1 MELQLLG
8 PVKAWQGET
17 ELDLGSAHR
26 RTVLATLAMSP
37 NRTVSREEL
46 IDAVWGEAPPQSAQG
61 SIYTYVS
68 GLRRALEPGRAKG
81 EGPQLLASIGSGYSL
96 RLDDSA
102 IDVHRFEALRELA
115 QRKQS
120 AGDARGARETL
131 DEALALWHGVPLSGL
146 PGPFAAA
153 QRARLA
159 EVRLATIERRAEIVL
174 ESGGPAVS
182 GGSRGARPPA
192 GAWGSAPEEP
202 AELVAELTALTR
214 EHPFRE
220 TLRGLL
226 MRALVQAG
234 RRTEAIAVYA
244 DVRDRLVE
252 ASGTEPGPALR
263 RLHEQLL
270 EKPAPKPPPPARVPR
285 IPAAAL
291 PERAD
296 PFVGRE
302 AELALLR
309 EAVADLGAGTGRSLW
324 FEGEPG
330 SGRTALLA
338 EVLTMA
344 PDCTPAFAAADA
356 LDQRFA
362 LRPLLDALGVHPR
375 AADER
380 RASLASRLAE
390 QSGEDA
396 IDGMLGLVRELCAE
410 APLVL
415 AVDDLQWADDTTLR
429 VWRYLS
435 RETRELP
442 LLLVGACRPVP
453 RPAALEDLRAELD
466 NDDITVLTLPPL
478 ADSAA
483 RELAT
488 ELVGAPPGPGL
499 QLLVSYA
506 AGNPRY
512 VREVVET
519 LLAQSMIVLDGVHAH
534 LDGNSCQSIPA
545 PLGSRITLYLSFLSS
560 GARDTLRW
568 AALLGREFSL
578 ADIAVATERPPTALV
593 GAVDEAITSG
603 VLVESGDR
611 LAFRHPLLRRVLYE
625 KTPAAMRVA
634 LHRQLAEAFAAAGS
648 PAERVAEQLAAA
660 PAQVD
665 PWVTGW
671 LLEHIGAVATGT
683 PRIAVDLLR
692 HAVTQGTLPPDAR
705 ETLTATLARLL
716 FWLGREPEAEA
727 RSVVARTA
735 DSRRAA
741 EMRWIL
747 AYIYYRRG
755 DFAEATAELKRTLDD
770 DAVPEMWRGRHES
783 LLATLERLG
792 EDTVLAPAGLHPLDD
807 AALSVP
813 AIDSLDEAAEPLDAA
828 RRIAATRAVPGEM
841 HLAGAVHYYWL
852 GRWPAALEELDAVI
866 RDGAE
871 TASYVLRSPGSAL
884 LVHGVGA
891 LIAGHRGEV
900 DQARAHLD
908 AAGRQQ
914 WPPGLEPDGGDFL
927 LAAQAL
933 LAEQDGRPEAALAA
947 LLPLLEENYPP
958 AARHQWLPDLVR
970 LAGHLGDQ
978 PRAQQALRLL
988 DFDGDIP
995 PAHAAAAAHCRGLVA
1010 GDPEPVLTAAGHYRA
1025 AGRLL
1030 KQAKAT
1036 EDAAILLAEAGRLD
1050 EARSAFRVALTAYT
1064 GMGAVWDVR
1073 RAEARMQPFG
1083 IRRAQAVRAQA
1094 VRSRAVAGERAG
1106 VGSAPGHTS

>member
-1 MELQLLG
+1 MSAADGSAPRLQLLG
-8 PVKAWQGET
+8 PLKAWQGET

-26 RTVLATLAMSP
+26 RTVLAALAMHP

-46 IDAVWGEAPPQSAQG
+46 IDAVWGDAPPQSAQG

-96 RLDDSA
+96 RLPAEA
-102 IDVHRFEALRELA
+102 IDVHRFEARREQA
-115 QRKQS
+115 QRRHA
-120 AGDARGARETL
+120 AGDLRGAREAF
-131 DEALALWHGVPLSGL
+131 DDALALWHGVPLSGL

-153 QRARLA
+153 QRARLT
-159 EVRLATIERRAEIVL
+159 EVRLATIERRAEVVL
-174 ESGGPAVS
+174 DSGGHT
-182 GGSRGARPPA
+182 
-192 GAWGSAPEEP
+192 
-202 AELVAELTALTR
+202 ELVAELTALTR

-226 MRALVQAG
+226 MRALVRAG

-252 ASGTEPGPALR
+252 SAGTEPGPALR
-263 RLHEQLL
+263 RLHDELL
-270 EKPAPKPPPPARVPR
+270 AAPAAEPKPPPVAVVPR
-285 IPAAAL
+285 VPAAAL
-291 PERAD
+291 PERTEI
-296 PFVGRE
+296 FVGRE
-302 AELALLR
+302 AELDRLH
-309 EAVADLGAGTGRSLW
+309 EAVADLGAGVGRSVWL
-324 FEGEPG
+324 EGEPG

-338 EVLTMA
+338 EVLA
-344 PDCTPAFAAADA
+344 AARDFGPAFAAADA

-375 AADER
+375 ATDAR
-380 RASLASRLAE
+380 RAALATRLAE
-390 QSGEDA
+390 QPGEDA
-396 IDGMLGLVRELCAE
+396 VDDVLALVRELCAE

-415 AVDDLQWADDTTLR
+415 VVDDLQWADDATLH

-435 RETRELP
+435 RETRQLP

-453 RPAALEDLRAELD
+453 RPAALEDLLD

-478 ADSAA
+478 AEDAT

-488 ELVGAPPGPGL
+488 ELAGAPPGPGL

-512 VREVVET
+512 VREIVET
-519 LLAQSMIVLDGVHAH
+519 LLAQSVIVLDGVHAH
-534 LDGNSCQSIPA
+534 LDGHSSLPIPS
-545 PLGSRITLYLSFLSS
+545 PLASRITLYLNFLSS
-560 GARDTLRW
+560 GTRDTLRW

-611 LAFRHPLLRRVLYE
+611 LAFRHPLVRRVLYE

-634 LHRQLAEAFAAAGS
+634 LHRQLAEAFAAAGA

-660 PAQVD
+660 PAPVD

-683 PRIAVDLLR
+683 PRVAVDLLR

-727 RSVVARTA
+727 RSVVARTS

-747 AYIYYRRG
+747 AYVYYRRG
-755 DFAEATAELKRTLDD
+755 DFSEATAELKRTLDD
-770 DAVPEMWRGRHES
+770 ADVPEMWRGRHEA
-783 LLATLERLG
+783 LLATLEKLG
-792 EDTVLAPAGLHPLDD
+792 EETALAPAGLHPLDD
-807 AALSVP
+807 AALTVP
-813 AIDSLDEAAEPLDAA
+813 KLDSLDDAAEPLDAA

-852 GRWPAALEELDAVI
+852 GRWPEALAELDAVI

-891 LIAGHRGEV
+891 LIAGHRGEPG
-900 DQARAHLD
+900 QARTHLD
-908 AAGRQQ
+908 AADRRQ

-927 LAAQAL
+927 LAARAL
-933 LAEQDGRPEAALAA
+933 LAEQEGRPEAALAA
-947 LLPLLEENYPP
+947 LSPLLAENHPP

-970 LAGHLGDQ
+970 LALSLGDR
-978 PRAQQALRLL
+978 PRVQEALRLL
-988 DFDGDIP
+988 EPEGEVP
-995 PAHAAAAAHCRGLVA
+995 PAHAAAAAHCRGLA
-1010 GDPEPVLTAAGHYRA
+1010 TGDPQPVLTAAGHYRT

-1030 KQAKAT
+1030 KHAKAT
-1036 EDAAILLAEAGRLD
+1036 EDAAILLAESGELA
-1050 EARSAFRVALTAYT
+1050 EARTAFRGALTAYT
-1064 GMGAVWDVR
+1064 TMGAVWDVR
-1073 RAEARMQPFG
+1073 RAETRMGPFG
-1083 IRRAQAVRAQA
+1083 IRRAPSARPQATV
-1094 VRSRAVAGERAG
+1094 GE
-1106 VGSAPGHTS
+1106 

>member
-1 MELQLLG
+1 MLG

-26 RTVLATLAMSP
+26 RTVLAVLAMNPS
-37 NRTVSREEL
+37 RTVSREEL

-96 RLDDSA
+96 RLDAGA
-102 IDVHRFEALRELA
+102 IDVHRFETLRELA

-120 AGDARGARETL
+120 GGDPRGAREVL
-131 DEALALWHGVPLSGL
+131 DEALDLWHGVPLSGL

-159 EVRLATIERRAEIVL
+159 EVRLATIERRAELVL
-174 ESGGPAVS
+174 ESGGH
-182 GGSRGARPPA
+182 
-192 GAWGSAPEEP
+192 
-202 AELVAELTALTR
+202 AELIAELTALTR

-226 MRALVQAG
+226 MRALARSD
-234 RRTEAIAVYA
+234 RRTEAIAVYT

-252 ASGTEPGPALR
+252 SSGTEPGPALR
-263 RLHEQLL
+263 RLHDELR
-270 EKPAPKPPPPARVPR
+270 EKPAPKPPPAVHVPR
-285 IPAAAL
+285 SPVTTM

-296 PFVGRE
+296 VFFGRE
-302 AELALLR
+302 AELARLC
-309 EAVADLGAGTGRSLW
+309 EAVAELGAGTGRSLW
-324 FEGEPG
+324 LEGEPG

-338 EVLTMA
+338 ELLAMA
-344 PDCTPAFAAADA
+344 QDFRPAFAAADA

-380 RASLASRLAE
+380 RANLAARLAE
-390 QSGEDA
+390 RSGD
-396 IDGMLGLVRELCAE
+396 DPVDSLLGLVRELCAE

-415 AVDDLQWADDTTLR
+415 VVDDLHWADDTTLR

-453 RPAALEDLRAELD
+453 RPAALDDLRAELD
-466 NDDITVLTLPPL
+466 NDVTTVLALPPL
-478 ADSAA
+478 ADADTH
-483 RELAT
+483 ELAT

-499 QLLVSYA
+499 RTLVSHGS
-506 AGNPRY
+506 GNPRY
-512 VREVVET
+512 VREIIES
-519 LLAQSMIVLDGVHAH
+519 LLAQSLIVLDGVHAH
-534 LDGNSCQSIPA
+534 LDGNPYQTIPV

-560 GARDTLRW
+560 GTRDTLRW

-578 ADIAVATERPPTALV
+578 SDIAVATERPPTALV

-603 VLVESGDR
+603 VLVESGTR

-634 LHRQLAEAFAAAGS
+634 LHRQLAEAFAAARA
-648 PAERVAEQLAAA
+648 PADRVAEQLAAA
-660 PAQVD
+660 PPQVD
-665 PWVTGW
+665 PWVTTW
-671 LLEHIGAVATGT
+671 LLDNIGAVATET
-683 PRIAVDLLR
+683 PRVAVDLLR

-727 RSVVARTA
+727 RSVVARTS
-735 DSRRAA
+735 DSKRAA

-747 AYIYYRRG
+747 AYVYYRRG

-770 DAVPEMWRGRHES
+770 ADVPEMWRGRHES

-792 EDTVLAPAGLHPLDD
+792 EETALAPAGLHPLDD

-813 AIDSLDEAAEPLDAA
+813 TLDSLDEAAEPLAAA

-852 GRWPAALEELDAVI
+852 GRWSEALSELDAVI

-891 LIAGHRGEV
+891 LIAGHRGEPV
-900 DQARAHLD
+900 QARTHVD

-927 LAAQAL
+927 LAARAL

-970 LAGHLGDQ
+970 LSLWLGESGLAH
-978 PRAQQALRLL
+978 RAVGLL
-988 DFDGDIP
+988 TPEGEVP
-995 PAHAAAAAHCRGLVA
+995 PAHAAAAAHCRGLVT
-1010 GDPEPVLTAAGHYRA
+1010 GDPEPVLTAVTHYRA

-1036 EDAAILLAEAGRLD
+1036 EDAAILLAESGRLD
-1050 EARSAFRVALTAYT
+1050 DARIAFRAALAKYTA
-1064 GMGAVWDVR
+1064 MGAAWDMR
-1073 RAEARMQPFG
+1073 RAEGRMQPFG
-1083 IRRAQAVRAQA
+1083 IRRAGS
-1094 VRSRAVAGERAG
+1094 VRSRAVAGE
-1106 VGSAPGHTS
+1106 

>member
-1 MELQLLG
+1 
-8 PVKAWQGET
+8 
-17 ELDLGSAHR
+17 
-26 RTVLATLAMSP
+26 
-37 NRTVSREEL
+37 
-46 IDAVWGEAPPQSAQG
+46 
-61 SIYTYVS
+61 
-68 GLRRALEPGRAKG
+68 
-81 EGPQLLASIGSGYSL
+81 
-96 RLDDSA
+96 
-102 IDVHRFEALRELA
+102 
-115 QRKQS
+115 
-120 AGDARGARETL
+120 
-131 DEALALWHGVPLSGL
+131 VPLSGL

-153 QRARLA
+153 QRARLG

-174 ESGGPAVS
+174 ESGGHH
-182 GGSRGARPPA
+182 
-192 GAWGSAPEEP
+192 
-202 AELVAELTALTR
+202 ELVAELTALTR

-226 MRALVQAG
+226 MRALARAD
-234 RRTEAIAVYA
+234 RRTEAIAVYT
-244 DVRDRLVE
+244 DVRDKLVE
-252 ASGTEPGPALR
+252 SSGTEPGPVLR
-263 RLHEQLL
+263 RLYEQLL
-270 EKPAPKPPPPARVPR
+270 EKPAEPPAPKRAAPARVTRFPV
-285 IPAAAL
+285 ASL
-291 PERAD
+291 PERTD
-296 PFVGRE
+296 VFVGRD

-309 EAVADLGAGTGRSLW
+309 GAVAGLADGTGRSLW
-324 FEGEPG
+324 LEGEPG

-338 EVLTMA
+338 EVLA
-344 PDCTPAFAAADA
+344 AAQDSDVKPAFAVADA

-375 AADER
+375 ATDER
-380 RASLASRLAE
+380 RSDLAVRLTE
-390 QSGEDA
+390 QPGEDPV
-396 IDGMLGLVRELCAE
+396 DGLLGLVRELCAE
-410 APLVL
+410 GPLML

-453 RPAALEDLRAELD
+453 RLSALDDLRGELD
-466 NDDITVLTLPPL
+466 ADGTTVLALPPL
-478 ADSAA
+478 AESAV

-488 ELVGAPPGPGL
+488 ELVGAPPGPSL
-499 QLLVSYA
+499 QQLVSHA

-519 LLAQSMIVLDGVHAH
+519 LLAQSVIVLDGVHAH
-534 LDGNSCQSIPA
+534 LDGNSRQNIPS

-560 GARDTLRW
+560 GTRDTLRW

-578 ADIAVATERPPTALV
+578 SDIAVATERTPTSLV

-611 LAFRHPLLRRVLYE
+611 VAFRHPLLRRVLYE

-634 LHRQLAEAFAAAGS
+634 LHRQLAEAFATAGA
-648 PAERVAEQLAAA
+648 PADRVAEQLAAA

-665 PWVTGW
+665 PWVVTW
-671 LLEHIGAVATGT
+671 LLENIGTVATET

-692 HAVTQGTLPPDAR
+692 HAVSQGALQPEAR

-727 RSVVARTA
+727 RSVVARTS

-755 DFAEATAELKRTLDD
+755 DFAEATAEVKRTLDD
-770 DAVPEMWRGRHES
+770 VDVPEMWRGRHES
-783 LLATLERLG
+783 LLTTLERLG
-792 EDTVLAPAGLHPLDD
+792 DDPGAVLVPAGLHPLDD

-813 AIDSLDEAAEPLDAA
+813 NLNSLDEAAEPLDAA
-828 RRIAATRAVPGEM
+828 RRLAATRAVPGEM

-852 GRWPAALEELDAVI
+852 GRWPAALAELDAVI

-891 LIAGHRGEV
+891 LIAGHRGEPE
-900 DQARAHLD
+900 QARTHLD

-914 WPPGLEPDGGDFL
+914 WPKGLEPDGGDFL
-927 LAAQAL
+927 LAAQSL

-970 LAGHLGDQ
+970 LAGRLGDQ
-978 PRAQQALRLL
+978 QRAHQALRLL
-988 DFDGDIP
+988 EPEDDVP
-995 PAHAAAAAHCRGLVA
+995 PAQAAAAAHCRGLVT
-1010 GDPEPVLTAAGHYRA
+1010 GDPEPVLAAAEHYRA

-1036 EDAAILLAEAGRLD
+1036 EDAAILLAESDRLD
-1050 EARSAFRVALTAYT
+1050 DARAAFRVALTAYAA
-1064 GMGAVWDVR
+1064 MGAVWDVR
-1073 RAEARMQPFG
+1073 RAESRMQPFG
-1083 IRRAQAVRAQA
+1083 IRRANP
-1094 VRSRAVAGERAG
+1094 VRSRAAGE
-1106 VGSAPGHTS
+1106 

>member
-1 MELQLLG
+1 MSAADGSAPRLQLLG
-8 PVKAWQGET
+8 PLKAWQGDT

-26 RTVLATLAMSP
+26 RTVLAALAMYP

-68 GLRRALEPGRAKG
+68 GLRRALEPGRVKG

-96 RLDDSA
+96 RLDAEA
-102 IDVHRFEALRELA
+102 IDVHRFEALREQA
-115 QRKQS
+115 QRRHA
-120 AGDARGARETL
+120 AGDLRGAREAF
-131 DEALALWHGVPLSGL
+131 DEALGLWHGVPLSGL

-153 QRARLA
+153 QRARLT
-159 EVRLATIERRAEIVL
+159 EVRLATTERRAEVVL
-174 ESGGPAVS
+174 ESGGHT
-182 GGSRGARPPA
+182 
-192 GAWGSAPEEP
+192 
-202 AELVAELTALTR
+202 ELVAELTALTR

-226 MRALVQAG
+226 MRALVRAG

-252 ASGTEPGPALR
+252 SSGTEPGPALR
-263 RLHEQLL
+263 RLHDELL
-270 EKPAPKPPPPARVPR
+270 EKPAAAPQPKPPPSRPARM
-285 IPAAAL
+285 PAAAL
-291 PERAD
+291 PERAEI
-296 PFVGRE
+296 FAGRA
-302 AELALLR
+302 AELDRLH
-309 EAVADLGAGTGRSLW
+309 EAVVGLGAGVGRSVWLD
-324 FEGEPG
+324 GEPG

-338 EVLTMA
+338 ELLA
-344 PDCTPAFAAADA
+344 AARDFHPAFAAADA
-356 LDQRFA
+356 LDQRFS

-375 AADER
+375 ATDER
-380 RASLASRLAE
+380 RAALAARLTG
-390 QSGEDA
+390 QSGEDPV
-396 IDGMLGLVRELCAE
+396 DDVLGLVRELCAE

-415 AVDDLQWADDTTLR
+415 VVDDLQWADDTTLR
-429 VWRYLS
+429 AWRYLS
-435 RETRELP
+435 RETRQLP

-453 RPAALEDLRAELD
+453 RPAALDDLRAELD
-466 NDDITVLTLPPL
+466 NDDTTVLVLPPL
-478 ADSAA
+478 TEDAT

-488 ELVGAPPGPGL
+488 ELAGAPPGPGL

-512 VREVVET
+512 VREIVET
-519 LLAQSMIVLDGVHAH
+519 LLVQSMIVLDGVHAH
-534 LDGNSCQSIPA
+534 LDGNASQTIPP
-545 PLGSRITLYLSFLSS
+545 PLGSRITLYLNFLSS
-560 GARDTLRW
+560 GTRDTLRW
-568 AALLGREFSL
+568 AALLGPEFSL

-611 LAFRHPLLRRVLYE
+611 LAFRHPLVRRVLYE

-634 LHRQLAEAFAAAGS
+634 LHRQLAEAFAAAGA

-671 LLEHIGAVATGT
+671 LLEHIGTVATET
-683 PRIAVDLLR
+683 PRVAVDLLR

-727 RSVVARTA
+727 RSVVARTS

-747 AYIYYRRG
+747 AYVYYRRG

-770 DAVPEMWRGRHES
+770 TDVPEMWRGRHEA
-783 LLATLERLG
+783 LLATLEKLG
-792 EDTVLAPAGLHPLDD
+792 DETALAPAGLHPLDD
-807 AALSVP
+807 AALTVP
-813 AIDSLDEAAEPLDAA
+813 NLDSLDDAAEPLDAA

-852 GRWPAALEELDAVI
+852 GRWPAALAELDAVI

-891 LIAGHRGEV
+891 LIAGHRAEPG
-900 DQARAHLD
+900 QARTHLD
-908 AAGRQQ
+908 AADRRE

-927 LAAQAL
+927 LAARAL
-933 LAEQDGRPEAALAA
+933 LAEQEGRPEAALTA
-947 LLPLLEENYPP
+947 LLPLLEDNHPP
-958 AARHQWLPDLVR
+958 AARYQWLPDLVR
-970 LAGHLGDQ
+970 LALSLGDRRRVQ
-978 PRAQQALRLL
+978 EALRLL
-988 DFDGDIP
+988 EPEGEVP
-995 PAHAAAAAHCRGLVA
+995 PAHAAAAAHCRGLAA
-1010 GDPEPVLTAAGHYRA
+1010 GDPGPVLTAAGHYRV

-1030 KQAKAT
+1030 KHAKAT
-1036 EDAAILLAEAGRLD
+1036 EDAAILLAESGELT
-1050 EARSAFRVALTAYT
+1050 EARTAFRAALTAYT
-1064 GMGAVWDVR
+1064 EMGAVWDVR
-1073 RAEARMQPFG
+1073 RAEARMGPFG
-1083 IRRAQAVRAQA
+1083 IRRAPAA
-1094 VRSRAVAGERAG
+1094 RSRATAGQ
-1106 VGSAPGHTS
+1106 

>member
-1 MELQLLG
+1 MSAADGSALRLQLLG
-8 PVKAWQGET
+8 PLKAWQGEA

-26 RTVLATLAMSP
+26 RTVLAALAMHP
-37 NRTVSREEL
+37 DRTVSREEL
-46 IDAVWGEAPPQSAQG
+46 IDAVWGETPPQSAQG

-96 RLDDSA
+96 RLPAEA
-102 IDVHRFEALRELA
+102 IDVHRFEALREQA
-115 QRKQS
+115 QRRHA
-120 AGDARGARETL
+120 AGDLRGAREAF

-153 QRARLA
+153 QRARLT
-159 EVRLATIERRAEIVL
+159 ELRLATIERRAEVLL
-174 ESGGPAVS
+174 ESGGHT
-182 GGSRGARPPA
+182 
-192 GAWGSAPEEP
+192 
-202 AELVAELTALTR
+202 ELVAELTALTR

-226 MRALVQAG
+226 MRALVRAG

-252 ASGTEPGPALR
+252 SSGTEPGPALR
-263 RLHEQLL
+263 RLHDELL
-270 EKPAPKPPPPARVPR
+270 EKPAPAPEPTPVAAVSRM
-285 IPAAAL
+285 PAASL
-291 PERAD
+291 PERAEI
-296 PFVGRE
+296 FVGRE
-302 AELALLR
+302 AELDRLH
-309 EAVADLGAGTGRSLW
+309 EAVVELGAGAGRSVWL
-324 FEGEPG
+324 EGEPG

-338 EVLTMA
+338 EVLA
-344 PDCTPAFAAADA
+344 AAQDFHPAFAAADA

-375 AADER
+375 ATDPR
-380 RASLASRLAE
+380 RAALAARLAG
-390 QSGEDA
+390 QPGEDPV
-396 IDGMLGLVRELCAE
+396 DDVLGLVRELCAE

-415 AVDDLQWADDTTLR
+415 VLDDLQWADDTTLR

-435 RETRELP
+435 RETRQLP

-453 RPAALEDLRAELD
+453 RPAALDDLLD
-466 NDDITVLTLPPL
+466 NDDIAVLTLPPL
-478 ADSAA
+478 TEEATH
-483 RELAT
+483 ELAT
-488 ELVGAPPGPGL
+488 ELAGAPPGPGL
-499 QLLVSYA
+499 QRLVSYA

-512 VREVVET
+512 VREIVET
-519 LLAQSMIVLDGVHAH
+519 LLEQSMIVLDGVHAH
-534 LDGNSCQSIPA
+534 LDGNSCQTIPP
-545 PLGSRITLYLSFLSS
+545 PLGSRTTAYLSFLSS
-560 GARDTLRW
+560 GTRDTLRW
-568 AALLGREFSL
+568 AALLGHEFSP

-611 LAFRHPLLRRVLYE
+611 LAFRHPLVRRVLYE

-634 LHRQLAEAFAAAGS
+634 LHRQLAEAFAAAGA

-671 LLEHIGAVATGT
+671 LLEHIGTVATET
-683 PRIAVDLLR
+683 PRVAVDLLR

-727 RSVVARTA
+727 RSVVARTS

-747 AYIYYRRG
+747 AYVYYRRG
-755 DFAEATAELKRTLDD
+755 DFSEATAELKRTLDD
-770 DAVPEMWRGRHES
+770 TDVPEMWRGRHEA
-783 LLATLERLG
+783 LLATLEKLG
-792 EDTVLAPAGLHPLDD
+792 EATALAPAGLHPLDD
-807 AALSVP
+807 AALAVP
-813 AIDSLDEAAEPLDAA
+813 NLDSLDDAAEPLDAA

-852 GRWPAALEELDAVI
+852 GRWPAALAELDAVI

-891 LIAGHRGEV
+891 LIAGHRGEPGQV
-900 DQARAHLD
+900 RTHLN
-908 AAGRQQ
+908 AADRRQ

-927 LAAQAL
+927 LAARAL
-933 LAEQDGRPEAALAA
+933 LAEQEGRPEAALTA
-947 LLPLLEENYPP
+947 LLPLLEDHYPP
-958 AARHQWLPDLVR
+958 AARYQWLPDLIRLALLLGDRPRVQEAVR
-970 LAGHLGDQ
+970 LLEPEGE
-978 PRAQQALRLL
+978 
-988 DFDGDIP
+988 IP
-995 PAHAAAAAHCRGLVA
+995 PAHAAAAAHCRGLAA
-1010 GDPEPVLTAAGHYRA
+1010 GDPRPVLTAAGHYRA

-1036 EDAAILLAEAGRLD
+1036 EDAAILLAESGELA
-1050 EARSAFRVALTAYT
+1050 EARTAFRGALTAYT
-1064 GMGAVWDVR
+1064 EMGAAWDVR
-1073 RAEARMQPFG
+1073 RTEARMGPFG
-1083 IRRAQAVRAQA
+1083 IRRAPAA
-1094 VRSRAVAGERAG
+1094 RSRAAAE
-1106 VGSAPGHTS
+1106 S

>member
-1 MELQLLG
+1 MSAADGSAPRLQLLG
-8 PVKAWQGET
+8 PVKAWQGES
-17 ELDLGSAHR
+17 ELELGSAHR
-26 RTVLATLAMSP
+26 RTVLAALAMHP
-37 NRTVSREEL
+37 DRTVSREEL

-61 SIYTYVS
+61 SIYTYIS

-96 RLDDSA
+96 RLAAEA
-102 IDVHRFEALRELA
+102 IDVHRFEALREQA
-115 QRKQS
+115 QRRQS
-120 AGDARGARETL
+120 AGDLRGARETL
-131 DEALALWHGVPLSGL
+131 DEALDLWHGVPLSGL

-159 EVRLATIERRAEIVL
+159 EVRLATIERRAEVVL
-174 ESGGPAVS
+174 ESGGHT
-182 GGSRGARPPA
+182 
-192 GAWGSAPEEP
+192 
-202 AELVAELTALTR
+202 ELVAELTALTR

-226 MRALVQAG
+226 MRALVQAD

-252 ASGTEPGPALR
+252 SSGTEPGPALR
-263 RLHEQLL
+263 RLYEQLR
-270 EKPAPKPPPPARVPR
+270 EKRAPEPVPPSPARVTR
-285 IPAAAL
+285 FPATSP

-302 AELALLR
+302 TELARLR
-309 EAVADLGAGTGRSLW
+309 EAVDDLGAGSGRSLW
-324 FEGEPG
+324 LEGEPG

-338 EVLTMA
+338 EVLAMA
-344 PDCTPAFAAADA
+344 QDLNPAFADADA

-375 AADER
+375 ATDER
-380 RASLASRLAE
+380 RAGLAARLAE
-390 QSGEDA
+390 RPGEDPV
-396 IDGMLGLVRELCAE
+396 DGVLGLVRELCAE

-415 AVDDLQWADDTTLR
+415 AVDDLQWADDATLR

-435 RETRELP
+435 RETRQLP
-442 LLLVGACRPVP
+442 LLLIGASRPVP
-453 RPAALEDLRAELD
+453 RPAALDDLRAEID
-466 NDDITVLTLPPL
+466 NDDIRVLALPPL
-478 ADSAA
+478 AETAA
-483 RELAT
+483 CELAT
-488 ELVGAPPGPGL
+488 ELVGAPPGPSL
-499 QLLVSYA
+499 RLLVSYA

-512 VREVVET
+512 VGEIVEA
-519 LLAQSMIVLDGVHAH
+519 LLARSMIVLDGVHAH
-534 LDGNSCQSIPA
+534 LDGNACEAIPG
-545 PLGSRITLYLSFLSS
+545 PLASRITLYLSFLSV

-578 ADIAVATERPPTALV
+578 SDLAVATERPPTALV
-593 GAVDEAITSG
+593 GTVDEAITSG

-611 LAFRHPLLRRVLYE
+611 LAFRHPVLRRVLYE

-634 LHRQLAEAFAAAGS
+634 LHRQLAEAFVAAGA
-648 PAERVAEQLAAA
+648 PADRVAEQLAAA

-665 PWVTGW
+665 PWVTAW
-671 LLEHIGAVATGT
+671 LLEHIGAVATET
-683 PRIAVDLLR
+683 PRVAVDLLR

-705 ETLTATLARLL
+705 ESLTATLARLL

-727 RSVVARTA
+727 RSVVARTS

-770 DAVPEMWRGRHES
+770 ADVPEMWRGRHES

-792 EDTVLAPAGLHPLDD
+792 EKTVLVPAGLHPLAD

-813 AIDSLDEAAEPLDAA
+813 NLDSLDEAAGPLDAA

-852 GRWPAALEELDAVI
+852 GRWPEALAELDAVI

-891 LIAGHRGEV
+891 LIAGHRGEPAL
-900 DQARAHLD
+900 ARTHVD

-927 LAAQAL
+927 LAARAL

-947 LLPLLEENYPP
+947 LLPLLEENHPP

-970 LAGHLGDQ
+970 LAGRLGERQ
-978 PRAQQALRLL
+978 LAHQALRLL
-988 DFDGDIP
+988 EPEGDVP
-995 PAHAAAAAHCRGLVA
+995 PAHAAAAAHCRGLVT
-1010 GDPEPVLTAAGHYRA
+1010 GDPGPVLTAAGHYRT

-1036 EDAAILLAEAGRLD
+1036 EDAAILLAESGELT
-1050 EARSAFRVALTAYT
+1050 EARTAFRAALTAYT

-1073 RAEARMQPFG
+1073 RAEARMRPFG
-1083 IRRAQAVRAQA
+1083 IRRANP
-1094 VRSRAVAGERAG
+1094 VRSRATAGE
-1106 VGSAPGHTS
+1106 

>member
-1 MELQLLG
+1 MSAADGSAPRLRLLG
-8 PVKAWQGET
+8 PMKAWQGET
-17 ELDLGSAHR
+17 ELELGSAHR
-26 RTVLATLAMSP
+26 RTVLAALAMTP

-61 SIYTYVS
+61 SIYTYIS

-96 RLDDSA
+96 CLDAEA
-102 IDVHRFEALRELA
+102 IDVHRFESLREQA
-115 QRKQS
+115 QREQA
-120 AGDARGARETL
+120 AGDLRGARATL
-131 DEALALWHGVPLSGL
+131 DTALGLWHGVPLSGL

-153 QRARLA
+153 QRARLT
-159 EVRLATIERRAEIVL
+159 EVRLATIERRAEVVL
-174 ESGGPAVS
+174 ESGGH
-182 GGSRGARPPA
+182 
-192 GAWGSAPEEP
+192 

-252 ASGTEPGPALR
+252 SSGTEPGPQLR
-263 RLHEQLL
+263 RLYDELR
-270 EKPAPKPPPPARVPR
+270 ERPAPAPEPPPFPRRARVP
-285 IPAAAL
+285 AATL
-291 PERAD
+291 PEQAEI
-296 PFVGRE
+296 FVGRE
-302 AELALLR
+302 AEVARLR
-309 EAVADLGAGTGRSLW
+309 EAVAGLEAGVGRSVWL
-324 FEGEPG
+324 EGEPG
-330 SGRTALLA
+330 IGRTALLA
-338 EVLTMA
+338 EVLAMTQ
-344 PDCTPAFAAADA
+344 DLKPAFAAADA

-362 LRPLLDALGVHPR
+362 LRPLLDALGVHPD

-380 RASLASRLAE
+380 RAALATRLAG
-390 QSGEDA
+390 QPGEDPV
-396 IDGMLGLVRELCAE
+396 DGVLGLVRELCAE

-415 AVDDLQWADDTTLR
+415 VVDDLQWADDTTLR

-435 RETRELP
+435 RETRQLP

-453 RPAALEDLRAELD
+453 RPAALDDLRAEPD
-466 NDDITVLTLPPL
+466 NDDIAVVSLPPL
-478 ADSAA
+478 TEAAA
-483 RELAT
+483 RKLAT

-499 QLLVSYA
+499 QTQVSHA

-512 VREVVET
+512 VREIVQS
-519 LLAQSMIVLDGVHAH
+519 LLAQSSIVLDGVHAH
-534 LDGNSCQSIPA
+534 LDGNAGQAIQPA
-545 PLGSRITLYLSFLSS
+545 LGSRITLYLSFLSS
-560 GARDTLRW
+560 GTRDTLRW
-568 AALLGREFSL
+568 AALLGQEFSL
-578 ADIAVATERPPTALV
+578 ADIAVATERSPTALV

-603 VLVESGDR
+603 MLVESGDR
-611 LAFRHPLLRRVLYE
+611 LAFRHPLVRRVLYE

-634 LHRQLAEAFAAAGS
+634 LHRQLAEAFAAAGA

-665 PWVTGW
+665 PWVTAW
-671 LLEHIGAVATGT
+671 LLEHIGTVATGT
-683 PRIAVDLLR
+683 PRVAVDLLR

-747 AYIYYRRG
+747 AYVYYRRG
-755 DFAEATAELKRTLDD
+755 DFSEATAELKRTLDD
-770 DAVPEMWRGRHES
+770 ADVPEMWRGRHEA

-813 AIDSLDEAAEPLDAA
+813 NLDSLDEAAEPLDAA

-852 GRWPAALEELDAVI
+852 GRWPEALAELDAVI
-866 RDGAE
+866 RDGAD
-871 TASYVLRSPGSAL
+871 TASYVLRSLGSTL

-891 LIAGHRGEV
+891 LIAGHRGEPV
-900 DQARAHLD
+900 LARTHLD
-908 AAGRQQ
+908 TADRQQ

-927 LAAQAL
+927 LAARAL
-933 LAEQDGRPEAALAA
+933 LAEQEGRPEAALAA
-947 LLPLLEENYPP
+947 LLPLLEDDYPP

-970 LAGHLGDQ
+970 IAGRLDDHQ
-978 PRAQQALRLL
+978 RAHQALRLL
-988 DFDGDIP
+988 EPEGDVP
-995 PAHAAAAAHCRGLVA
+995 PAHAAAAAHCRGLVT

-1050 EARSAFRVALTAYT
+1050 DARMAFRGAMTAYT
-1064 GMGAVWDVR
+1064 GMGAVWDVH
-1073 RAEARMQPFG
+1073 RAELRMQPFG
-1083 IRRAQAVRAQA
+1083 IRRANPARPRAA
-1094 VRSRAVAGERAG
+1094 AAD
-1106 VGSAPGHTS
+1106 

>member
-1 MELQLLG
+1 MRLQLLG
-8 PVKAWQGET
+8 PLKAWQGDT

-26 RTVLATLAMSP
+26 RTVLAALAMHP

-46 IDAVWGEAPPQSAQG
+46 IDAVWGDAPPQSAQG

-81 EGPQLLASIGSGYSL
+81 EGSQLLASIGSGYSL
-96 RLDDSA
+96 RLDAEA
-102 IDVHRFEALRELA
+102 IDVHRFEALREQA
-115 QRKQS
+115 QRRHA
-120 AGDARGARETL
+120 AGDLRGAREVF
-131 DEALALWHGVPLSGL
+131 DEALGLWQGVPLSGL

-153 QRARLA
+153 QRARLT
-159 EVRLATIERRAEIVL
+159 ELRLATTERRAEVVL
-174 ESGGPAVS
+174 ESGGHT
-182 GGSRGARPPA
+182 
-192 GAWGSAPEEP
+192 
-202 AELVAELTALTR
+202 ELVAELTALTR

-226 MRALVQAG
+226 MRALVRAG

-252 ASGTEPGPALR
+252 SSGTEPGSALR
-263 RLHEQLL
+263 RLYDELL
-270 EKPAPKPPPPARVPR
+270 EKPAAAPEPKPPAPRPARV
-285 IPAAAL
+285 PAAAL
-291 PERAD
+291 PERAEI
-296 PFVGRE
+296 FVGRE
-302 AELALLR
+302 AELDRLH
-309 EAVADLGAGTGRSLW
+309 EAVAGLGAGVGRSVWL
-324 FEGEPG
+324 EGEPG
-330 SGRTALLA
+330 IGRTALLA
-338 EVLTMA
+338 EVLA
-344 PDCTPAFAAADA
+344 AAKDFHPAFAAADA
-356 LDQRFA
+356 LDQRFS

-375 AADER
+375 ATDER
-380 RASLASRLAE
+380 RAALAARLAG
-390 QSGEDA
+390 QSGEDPV
-396 IDGMLGLVRELCAE
+396 DDVLGLVRELCAE

-415 AVDDLQWADDTTLR
+415 VVDDLQWADDATLR

-466 NDDITVLTLPPL
+466 NDDITVLVLPPL
-478 ADSAA
+478 TEDAT

-488 ELVGAPPGPGL
+488 ELAGAPPGPGL

-512 VREVVET
+512 VREIVET

-534 LDGNSCQSIPA
+534 LDGNACQTIPP
-545 PLGSRITLYLSFLSS
+545 PLGSRTTLYLSFLSS

-568 AALLGREFSL
+568 AALLGHEFSL

-611 LAFRHPLLRRVLYE
+611 LAFRHPLVRRVLYE

-634 LHRQLAEAFAAAGS
+634 LHRQLAEAFAAAGA

-671 LLEHIGAVATGT
+671 LLEHIGTVATET
-683 PRIAVDLLR
+683 PRVAVDLLR

-727 RSVVARTA
+727 RSVVARTS

-747 AYIYYRRG
+747 AYVYYRRG

-770 DAVPEMWRGRHES
+770 TDVPEMWRGRHEA
-783 LLATLERLG
+783 LLATLEKLG
-792 EDTVLAPAGLHPLDD
+792 DETALAPAGLHPLDD
-807 AALSVP
+807 AALAVP
-813 AIDSLDEAAEPLDAA
+813 NLDSLDDAAEPLDAA

-852 GRWPAALEELDAVI
+852 GRWPAALAELDAVI
-866 RDGAE
+866 RGGAE

-891 LIAGHRGEV
+891 LIAGHRGEPA
-900 DQARAHLD
+900 QARTHLD
-908 AAGRQQ
+908 AADRRE

-927 LAAQAL
+927 LAARAL
-933 LAEQDGRPEAALAA
+933 LAEQEGRPEAALTA
-947 LLPLLEENYPP
+947 LLPLLADNHPP
-958 AARHQWLPDLVR
+958 AARYQWLPDLVR
-970 LAGHLGDQ
+970 LALALGDR
-978 PRAQQALRLL
+978 PRVQEALRLL
-988 DFDGDIP
+988 EPEGEVP
-995 PAHAAAAAHCRGLVA
+995 PAHAAAAAHCRGLA
-1010 GDPEPVLTAAGHYRA
+1010 TGDPGPVLTAAGHYRV

-1030 KQAKAT
+1030 KHAKAN
-1036 EDAAILLAEAGRLD
+1036 EDAAILLAESGELA
-1050 EARSAFRVALTAYT
+1050 EARTAFRAALTAYT
-1064 GMGAVWDVR
+1064 EMGAVWDVR
-1073 RAEARMQPFG
+1073 RAEARMGPFG
-1083 IRRAQAVRAQA
+1083 IRRAHA
-1094 VRSRAVAGERAG
+1094 VRSRAVAGE
-1106 VGSAPGHTS
+1106 

>member
-1 MELQLLG
+1 MSAADGSAPRLQLLG
-8 PVKAWQGET
+8 PVKAWSGEV

-26 RTVLATLAMSP
+26 RTVLAALAVNP

-96 RLDDSA
+96 RLDSGA
-102 IDVHRFEALRELA
+102 IDVHRFDALREQAL
-115 QRKQS
+115 RKQG
-120 AGDARGARETL
+120 AGDLRGAREDL
-131 DEALALWHGVPLSGL
+131 EEALGLWHGVPLSGL

-153 QRARLA
+153 QRARLT
-159 EVRLATIERRAEIVL
+159 EVRLATVERRAEVVL
-174 ESGGPAVS
+174 ESGGH
-182 GGSRGARPPA
+182 
-192 GAWGSAPEEP
+192 

-226 MRALVQAG
+226 MRALVRAD
-234 RRTEAIAVYA
+234 RRTEAIAVYT

-252 ASGTEPGPALR
+252 SSGTEPGPALR
-263 RLHEQLL
+263 RLYDQLR
-270 EKPAPKPPPPARVPR
+270 EKPAAAPEPKPAPLARPARLPV
-285 IPAAAL
+285 AAM

-296 PFVGRE
+296 LFVGRE
-302 AELALLR
+302 AELARLR
-309 EAVADLGAGTGRSLW
+309 EAVDGLGAGVGRSVWL
-324 FEGEPG
+324 EGEPG

-338 EVLTMA
+338 ELLTMA
-344 PDCTPAFAAADA
+344 ADFTPAFAAADA

-362 LRPLLDALGVHPR
+362 LRPLLDALGVHPGAAGHR
-375 AADER
+375 AV
-380 RASLASRLAE
+380 LAARLAE
-390 QSGEDA
+390 QPGEDPV
-396 IDGMLGLVRELCAE
+396 DGLLALVRELCTE

-415 AVDDLQWADDTTLR
+415 VVDDLHWADDATLR

-435 RETRELP
+435 RETRQLP

-453 RPAALEDLRAELD
+453 RPAALDELRAELD
-466 NDDITVLTLPPL
+466 NDDTTVLVLPPL
-478 ADSAA
+478 PESAT

-512 VREVVET
+512 TREIVET
-519 LLAQSMIVLDGVHAH
+519 LLGQSMIVLDGVHAH
-534 LDGNSCQSIPA
+534 LDGNSCHSIPA

-560 GARDTLRW
+560 GTRDTLRW
-568 AALLGREFSL
+568 AAMLGREFSL
-578 ADIAVATERPPTALV
+578 SDIAVATERPPTALV
-593 GAVDEAITSG
+593 GAVDEAIASG

-611 LAFRHPLLRRVLYE
+611 LAFRHALVRRVLYE

-634 LHRQLAEAFAAAGS
+634 LHRQLAEAFAAAGA
-648 PAERVAEQLAAA
+648 PAVRVAEQLAAA

-665 PWVTGW
+665 PWVTTW
-671 LLEHIGAVATGT
+671 LLDHIGTVATET

-692 HAVTQGTLPPDAR
+692 HALTQGTLAPDAR

-727 RSVVARTA
+727 RSVVARTS

-747 AYIYYRRG
+747 AYVYYRRG

-770 DAVPEMWRGRHES
+770 TDVPEMWRGRHES

-792 EDTVLAPAGLHPLDD
+792 EETALAPAGLHPLDD

-813 AIDSLDEAAEPLDAA
+813 KLDSLDEAAEPLDAA

-852 GRWPAALEELDAVI
+852 GRWPEALEELDAVI

-871 TASYVLRSPGSAL
+871 TASYVLRSPGSTL

-891 LIAGHRGEV
+891 LIAGHRGDP
-900 DQARAHLD
+900 DQARTHLD
-908 AAGRQQ
+908 AADRRQ

-927 LAAQAL
+927 LAARAL
-933 LAEQDGRPEAALAA
+933 LAEQEGRPEAALAA

-970 LAGHLGDQ
+970 LALRLGEPQ
-978 PRAQQALRLL
+978 RAHQALRLL
-988 DFDGDIP
+988 DVDGDAP
-995 PAHAAAAAHCRGLVA
+995 PAHAAAAAHCRGLVT
-1010 GDPEPVLTAAGHYRA
+1010 GDPEPVLTAAGHYRV

-1036 EDAAILLAEAGRLD
+1036 EDAAILLAESDRLD
-1050 EARSAFRVALTAYT
+1050 EARAAFRGALTAYT

-1073 RAEARMQPFG
+1073 RAEGRMQPFG
-1083 IRRAQAVRAQA
+1083 IRRAHA
-1094 VRSRAVAGERAG
+1094 VRSRAAAGE
-1106 VGSAPGHTS
+1106 

>member
-1 MELQLLG
+1 M
-8 PVKAWQGET
+8 KAFQGDV

-26 RTVLATLAMSP
+26 RTVLAALAMHP

-96 RLDDSA
+96 RLDAGA
-102 IDVHRFEALRELA
+102 IDVHRFEALREQA
-115 QRKQS
+115 QRRQA
-120 AGDARGARETL
+120 AGDLRGAREAL
-131 DEALALWHGVPLSGL
+131 DEALGLWHGVPLSGL

-153 QRARLA
+153 QRARLT
-159 EVRLATIERRAEIVL
+159 EVRLATIERRAEVVL
-174 ESGGPAVS
+174 DSGGH
-182 GGSRGARPPA
+182 
-192 GAWGSAPEEP
+192 

-226 MRALVQAG
+226 MRALVKAD

-244 DVRDRLVE
+244 DIRDRLVE

-263 RLHEQLL
+263 RLHDELL
-270 EKPAPKPPPPARVPR
+270 QKPAAPPPNPPPPPRPARF
-285 IPAAAL
+285 PAAAR
-291 PERAD
+291 PERAEI
-296 PFVGRE
+296 FVGRE
-302 AELALLR
+302 AELARLR
-309 EAVADLGAGTGRSLW
+309 EAVDGLEAGVGRSVWL
-324 FEGEPG
+324 EGEPG

-338 EVLTMA
+338 ELLAMTR
-344 PDCTPAFAAADA
+344 DRHPAFAAADA
-356 LDQRFA
+356 LDQRFS

-375 AADER
+375 ATDER
-380 RASLASRLAE
+380 RAALAS
-390 QSGEDA
+390 QSGEDPV
-396 IDGMLGLVRELCAE
+396 DGVLELVRELCAE

-415 AVDDLQWADDTTLR
+415 VVDDLQWADDTTLR

-435 RETRELP
+435 RETRQLP

-453 RPAALEDLRAELD
+453 RPAALDDLRAELD
-466 NDDITVLTLPPL
+466 NDDITLLALPPL
-478 ADSAA
+478 AETAA

-512 VREVVET
+512 VREIVET
-519 LLAQSMIVLDGVHAH
+519 LLAQAMIVLDGVHAH
-534 LDGNSCQSIPA
+534 LDGDSCQSIPS
-545 PLGSRITLYLSFLSS
+545 PLGSRITLYLNFLSS
-560 GARDTLRW
+560 GTRDTLRW
-568 AALLGREFSL
+568 AALLVGEFTL

-593 GAVDEAITSG
+593 GAVDEAIASG

-611 LAFRHPLLRRVLYE
+611 LAFRHPLVRRVLYE

-634 LHRQLAEAFAAAGS
+634 LHRQLAEAFAAAGV
-648 PAERVAEQLAAA
+648 PADRVAGQLAAA

-665 PWVTGW
+665 PWVTAW
-671 LLEHIGAVATGT
+671 LLEHIGTVATET
-683 PRIAVDLLR
+683 PRVAVDLLR

-727 RSVVARTA
+727 RSVVARTS

-747 AYIYYRRG
+747 AYVYYRRG
-755 DFAEATAELKRTLDD
+755 DFSEATAELKRTLDD
-770 DAVPEMWRGRHES
+770 ADVPEMWRGRHEA
-783 LLATLERLG
+783 LLATLEKLG
-792 EDTVLAPAGLHPLDD
+792 EETALAPAGLHPLDD
-807 AALSVP
+807 AALAVP
-813 AIDSLDEAAEPLDAA
+813 NLDSLDEAAEPLDAA

-852 GRWPAALEELDAVI
+852 GRWPAALAELDAVI

-891 LIAGHRGEV
+891 LIAGHRGEPA
-900 DQARAHLD
+900 QARTHLD
-908 AAGRQQ
+908 AADSRQ

-927 LAAQAL
+927 LAARAL
-933 LAEQDGRPEAALAA
+933 LAEQEGRPEAALTA
-947 LLPLLEENYPP
+947 LLPLLEDNYPP
-958 AARHQWLPDLVR
+958 AARHQWLPDLIR
-970 LAGHLGDQ
+970 IALSLGDGQ
-978 PRAQQALRLL
+978 RVQEALRLL
-988 DFDGDIP
+988 EPEGDTP

-1010 GDPEPVLTAAGHYRA
+1010 GDPAPVLTAAGHYRA

-1036 EDAAILLAEAGRLD
+1036 EDAAILLAESGELT
-1050 EARSAFRVALTAYT
+1050 EARTAFRAALTAYT

-1083 IRRAQAVRAQA
+1083 IRRAHP
-1094 VRSRAVAGERAG
+1094 VRSRAVAGE
-1106 VGSAPGHTS
+1106 

>member
-1 MELQLLG
+1 MSAADGSAPRLQLLG
-8 PVKAWQGET
+8 PLKAWQGET

-26 RTVLATLAMSP
+26 RTVLAALAMHP

-46 IDAVWGEAPPQSAQG
+46 IDAVWGDAPPQSAQG

-96 RLDDSA
+96 RLDAEA
-102 IDVHRFEALRELA
+102 IDVHRFEALREQA
-115 QRKQS
+115 QRQYA
-120 AGDARGARETL
+120 AGDLRGAREAF

-153 QRARLA
+153 QRARLT
-159 EVRLATIERRAEIVL
+159 EVRLATVERRAEVVL
-174 ESGGPAVS
+174 DSGGHT
-182 GGSRGARPPA
+182 
-192 GAWGSAPEEP
+192 
-202 AELVAELTALTR
+202 ELVAELTALTR

-252 ASGTEPGPALR
+252 SSGTEPGPALR
-263 RLHEQLL
+263 RLHDELL
-270 EKPAPKPPPPARVPR
+270 EKPAPAPEPRPAAPVRAAPRV
-285 IPAAAL
+285 PAAAL
-291 PERAD
+291 PERAEI
-296 PFVGRE
+296 FVGRE
-302 AELALLR
+302 AELDRLH
-309 EAVADLGAGTGRSLW
+309 EAVVGLGTGAGRSVWLD
-324 FEGEPG
+324 GEPG

-338 EVLTMA
+338 EVLA
-344 PDCTPAFAAADA
+344 AARDFHPAFAAADA

-375 AADER
+375 ATDPR
-380 RASLASRLAE
+380 RAALAARLAG
-390 QSGEDA
+390 QPGEDPV
-396 IDGMLGLVRELCAE
+396 DDVLGLVRELCAE

-415 AVDDLQWADDTTLR
+415 VVDDLQWADDATLR

-435 RETRELP
+435 RETRRLP

-453 RPAALEDLRAELD
+453 RPAALDDLLD
-466 NDDITVLTLPPL
+466 NDDISVLSLPPL
-478 ADSAA
+478 AEDETH
-483 RELAT
+483 ELAAQ
-488 ELVGAPPGPGL
+488 LAGAPPGPGL
-499 QLLVSYA
+499 QQLVSYG

-512 VREVVET
+512 VREIVET

-534 LDGNSCQSIPA
+534 LDGNSCQTIPS
-545 PLGSRITLYLSFLSS
+545 PLGARITQFLSFLSS
-560 GARDTLRW
+560 GTRDTLRW
-568 AALLGREFSL
+568 AALLGREFSP

-593 GAVDEAITSG
+593 GAIDEAIASG
-603 VLVESGDR
+603 VLVESGAR
-611 LAFRHPLLRRVLYE
+611 LAFRHPLVRRVLYE
-625 KTPAAMRVA
+625 KSPAAMRVA
-634 LHRQLAEAFAAAGS
+634 LHRQLAEAFAAAGA

-671 LLEHIGAVATGT
+671 LLEHIGTVATEA
-683 PRIAVDLLR
+683 PRTAVDLLR

-727 RSVVARTA
+727 RSVVARTS

-747 AYIYYRRG
+747 AYVYYRRG

-770 DAVPEMWRGRHES
+770 ADVPEMWRGRHES
-783 LLATLERLG
+783 LLATLEKLG
-792 EDTVLAPAGLHPLDD
+792 EETALAPAGLHPLDD
-807 AALSVP
+807 AALAVP
-813 AIDSLDEAAEPLDAA
+813 NLDSLDDAAEPLDAA

-852 GRWPAALEELDAVI
+852 GRWPEALAELDAVI
-866 RDGAE
+866 RGGAE

-891 LIAGHRGEV
+891 LIAGHRGEPG
-900 DQARAHLD
+900 QARTHLD
-908 AAGRQQ
+908 AADRQQ

-927 LAAQAL
+927 LAARAL
-933 LAEQDGRPEAALAA
+933 LAEQEGRPEAALTA
-947 LLPLLEENYPP
+947 LLPLLEDTYPP

-970 LAGHLGDQ
+970 LALQLGDRDRLQ
-978 PRAQQALRLL
+978 DALRLL
-988 DFDGDIP
+988 EPAGDVP
-995 PAHAAAAAHCRGLVA
+995 PAHAAAAAHCRGLA
-1010 GDPEPVLTAAGHYRA
+1010 TGDPRPVLTAAGHYRA
-1025 AGRLL
+1025 AGRVL
-1030 KQAKAT
+1030 KHAKAT
-1036 EDAAILLAEAGRLD
+1036 EDAAILLAESGELAD
-1050 EARSAFRVALTAYT
+1050 ARTAFRGALTAYT
-1064 GMGAVWDVR
+1064 EMGAVWDVR
-1073 RAEARMQPFG
+1073 RAEARMGPFG
-1083 IRRAQAVRAQA
+1083 IRRAPS
-1094 VRSRAVAGERAG
+1094 VRSRAVAGE
-1106 VGSAPGHTS
+1106 

>member
-1 MELQLLG
+1 MSAADGSAPRLQLLG
-8 PVKAWQGET
+8 PMKAWQGDT

-26 RTVLATLAMSP
+26 RTVLAALAMHP
-37 NRTVSREEL
+37 DRTVSREEL
-46 IDAVWGEAPPQSAQG
+46 IDAVWGETPPQSAQG
-61 SIYTYVS
+61 SIYTYIS

-96 RLDDSA
+96 RLPAEA
-102 IDVHRFEALRELA
+102 IDVHRFEALREQA
-115 QRKQS
+115 QRRHA
-120 AGDARGARETL
+120 AGDLRGAREAF

-153 QRARLA
+153 QRARLT
-159 EVRLATIERRAEIVL
+159 ELRLATIERRAEVVL
-174 ESGGPAVS
+174 ESGGHT
-182 GGSRGARPPA
+182 
-192 GAWGSAPEEP
+192 
-202 AELVAELTALTR
+202 ELVAELTALTR

-226 MRALVQAG
+226 MRALVRAG

-252 ASGTEPGPALR
+252 SSGTEPGPALR
-263 RLHEQLL
+263 RLHDELL
-270 EKPAPKPPPPARVPR
+270 ETPAPAPEPEPVAAVSRM
-285 IPAAAL
+285 PAASL
-291 PERAD
+291 PERAEI
-296 PFVGRE
+296 FVGRE
-302 AELALLR
+302 AELDRLH
-309 EAVADLGAGTGRSLW
+309 EAVVELGAGAGRSVWL
-324 FEGEPG
+324 EGEPG

-338 EVLTMA
+338 EVLA
-344 PDCTPAFAAADA
+344 AAQDFYPAFAAADA

-375 AADER
+375 ATDPR
-380 RASLASRLAE
+380 RAALAARLAGHP
-390 QSGEDA
+390 GEDPV
-396 IDGMLGLVRELCAE
+396 DDVLGLVRELCAE

-415 AVDDLQWADDTTLR
+415 VLDDLQWADDTTLR

-435 RETRELP
+435 RETRQLP

-453 RPAALEDLRAELD
+453 RPAALDDLLD
-466 NDDITVLTLPPL
+466 NDDIAVLRLPPL
-478 ADSAA
+478 TEEATH
-483 RELAT
+483 ELAT
-488 ELVGAPPGPGL
+488 ELAGAPPGPGL
-499 QLLVSYA
+499 QRLVSYA

-512 VREVVET
+512 VREIVET
-519 LLAQSMIVLDGVHAH
+519 LLEQSMIVLDGVHAH
-534 LDGNSCQSIPA
+534 LDGNSCQTIPP
-545 PLGSRITLYLSFLSS
+545 PLGSRTTAYLSFLSS
-560 GARDTLRW
+560 GTRDTLRW
-568 AALLGREFSL
+568 AALLGHEFSP

-611 LAFRHPLLRRVLYE
+611 LAFRHPLVRRVLYE

-634 LHRQLAEAFAAAGS
+634 LHRQLAEAFAAAGA

-671 LLEHIGAVATGT
+671 LLEHIGTVATET
-683 PRIAVDLLR
+683 PRVAVDLLR

-727 RSVVARTA
+727 RSVVARTS

-747 AYIYYRRG
+747 AYVYYRRG
-755 DFAEATAELKRTLDD
+755 DFSEATAELKRTLDD
-770 DAVPEMWRGRHES
+770 TDVPEMWRGRHEA
-783 LLATLERLG
+783 LLATLEKLG
-792 EDTVLAPAGLHPLDD
+792 EATALAPAGLHPLDD
-807 AALSVP
+807 AALAVP
-813 AIDSLDEAAEPLDAA
+813 NLDSLDDAAEPLDAA

-852 GRWPAALEELDAVI
+852 GRWPAALAELDAVI

-891 LIAGHRGEV
+891 LIAGHRGEPGQV
-900 DQARAHLD
+900 RTHLD
-908 AAGRQQ
+908 AADRRQ

-927 LAAQAL
+927 LAARAL
-933 LAEQDGRPEAALAA
+933 LAEQEGRPEAALTA
-947 LLPLLEENYPP
+947 LLPLLEDHYPP
-958 AARHQWLPDLVR
+958 AARYQWLPDLIRLALLLGDRPRVREAVR
-970 LAGHLGDQ
+970 LLEPEGEV
-978 PRAQQALRLL
+978 
-988 DFDGDIP
+988 P
-995 PAHAAAAAHCRGLVA
+995 PAHAAAAAHCRGLAA
-1010 GDPEPVLTAAGHYRA
+1010 GDPRPVLTAAGHYRA

-1036 EDAAILLAEAGRLD
+1036 EDAAILLAESGELA
-1050 EARSAFRVALTAYT
+1050 EARTAFRGALTAYT
-1064 GMGAVWDVR
+1064 EMGAAWDVR
-1073 RAEARMQPFG
+1073 RAEARMGPFG
-1083 IRRAQAVRAQA
+1083 IRRAPAA
-1094 VRSRAVAGERAG
+1094 RSRAAAE
-1106 VGSAPGHTS
+1106 S

>member
-1 MELQLLG
+1 MSAADGSAPRLQLLG
-8 PVKAWQGET
+8 PMKAWQGDT

-26 RTVLATLAMSP
+26 RTVLAALAMHP
-37 NRTVSREEL
+37 DRTVSREEL
-46 IDAVWGEAPPQSAQG
+46 IDAVWGETPPQSAQG
-61 SIYTYVS
+61 SIYTYIS

-96 RLDDSA
+96 RLPAEA
-102 IDVHRFEALRELA
+102 IDVHRFEALREQA
-115 QRKQS
+115 QRRHA
-120 AGDARGARETL
+120 AGDLRGAREAF

-153 QRARLA
+153 QRARLT
-159 EVRLATIERRAEIVL
+159 ELRLATIERRAEVVL
-174 ESGGPAVS
+174 ESGGHT
-182 GGSRGARPPA
+182 
-192 GAWGSAPEEP
+192 
-202 AELVAELTALTR
+202 ELVAELTALTR

-226 MRALVQAG
+226 MRALVRAG

-252 ASGTEPGPALR
+252 SSGTEPGPALR
-263 RLHEQLL
+263 RLHDELL
-270 EKPAPKPPPPARVPR
+270 ETPAPAPEPAPVAAVSRM
-285 IPAAAL
+285 PAASL
-291 PERAD
+291 PERAEI
-296 PFVGRE
+296 FVGRE
-302 AELALLR
+302 AELDRLH
-309 EAVADLGAGTGRSLW
+309 EAVVELGAGAGRSVWL
-324 FEGEPG
+324 EGEPG

-338 EVLTMA
+338 EVLA
-344 PDCTPAFAAADA
+344 AAQDFYPAFAAADA

-375 AADER
+375 ATDPR
-380 RASLASRLAE
+380 RAALAARLAGHP
-390 QSGEDA
+390 GEDPV
-396 IDGMLGLVRELCAE
+396 DDVLGLVRELCAE

-415 AVDDLQWADDTTLR
+415 VLDDLQWADDTTLR

-435 RETRELP
+435 RETRQLP

-453 RPAALEDLRAELD
+453 RPAALDDLLD
-466 NDDITVLTLPPL
+466 NDDIAVLRLPPL
-478 ADSAA
+478 TEEATH
-483 RELAT
+483 ELAT
-488 ELVGAPPGPGL
+488 ELAGAPPGPGL
-499 QLLVSYA
+499 QRLVSYA

-512 VREVVET
+512 VREIVET
-519 LLAQSMIVLDGVHAH
+519 LLEQSMIVLDGVHAH
-534 LDGNSCQSIPA
+534 LDGNSCQTIPP
-545 PLGSRITLYLSFLSS
+545 PLGSRTTAYLSFLSS
-560 GARDTLRW
+560 GTRDTLRW
-568 AALLGREFSL
+568 AALLGHEFSP

-611 LAFRHPLLRRVLYE
+611 LAFRHPLVRRVLYE

-634 LHRQLAEAFAAAGS
+634 LHRQLAEAFAAAGA

-671 LLEHIGAVATGT
+671 LLEHIGTVATET
-683 PRIAVDLLR
+683 PRVAVDLLR

-727 RSVVARTA
+727 RSVVARTS

-747 AYIYYRRG
+747 AYVYYRRG
-755 DFAEATAELKRTLDD
+755 DFSEATAELKRTLDD
-770 DAVPEMWRGRHES
+770 TDVPEMWRGRHEA
-783 LLATLERLG
+783 LLATLEKLG
-792 EDTVLAPAGLHPLDD
+792 EATALAPAGLHPLDD
-807 AALSVP
+807 AALAVP
-813 AIDSLDEAAEPLDAA
+813 NLDSLDDAAEPLDAA

-852 GRWPAALEELDAVI
+852 GRWPAALAELDAVI

-891 LIAGHRGEV
+891 LIAGHRGEPGQV
-900 DQARAHLD
+900 RTHLD
-908 AAGRQQ
+908 AADRRQ

-927 LAAQAL
+927 LAARAL
-933 LAEQDGRPEAALAA
+933 LAEQEGRPEAALTA
-947 LLPLLEENYPP
+947 LLPLLEDHYPP
-958 AARHQWLPDLVR
+958 AARYQWLPDLIRLALLLGDRPRVREAVR
-970 LAGHLGDQ
+970 LLEPEGEV
-978 PRAQQALRLL
+978 
-988 DFDGDIP
+988 P
-995 PAHAAAAAHCRGLVA
+995 PAHAAAAAHCRGLAA
-1010 GDPEPVLTAAGHYRA
+1010 GDPRPVLTAAGHYRA

-1036 EDAAILLAEAGRLD
+1036 EDAAILLAESGELA
-1050 EARSAFRVALTAYT
+1050 EARTAFRGALTAYT
-1064 GMGAVWDVR
+1064 EMGAAWDVR
-1073 RAEARMQPFG
+1073 RAEARMGPFG
-1083 IRRAQAVRAQA
+1083 IRRAPAA
-1094 VRSRAVAGERAG
+1094 RSRAAAE
-1106 VGSAPGHTS
+1106 S

>member
-1 MELQLLG
+1 MSAADRSAPRLQLLG
-8 PVKAWQGET
+8 PVKAWHGEV

-26 RTVLATLAMSP
+26 RTVLAALAVNP

-96 RLDDSA
+96 RLDAGA
-102 IDVHRFEALRELA
+102 IDVHRFEALREQAL
-115 QRKQS
+115 RKQS
-120 AGDARGARETL
+120 AGDLRGAREDL
-131 DEALALWHGVPLSGL
+131 EEALGLWHGVPLSGL

-153 QRARLA
+153 QRARLT
-159 EVRLATIERRAEIVL
+159 ELRLATVERRAEVVL
-174 ESGGPAVS
+174 ESGGHT
-182 GGSRGARPPA
+182 
-192 GAWGSAPEEP
+192 
-202 AELVAELTALTR
+202 ELVAELTALTR

-226 MRALVQAG
+226 MRALVRAD
-234 RRTEAIAVYA
+234 RRTEAIAVYT

-252 ASGTEPGPALR
+252 SSGTEPGPALR
-263 RLHEQLL
+263 RLYDQLREQPAAAP
-270 EKPAPKPPPPARVPR
+270 EPKPAPPAR
-285 IPAAAL
+285 PARLPVAAV
-291 PERAD
+291 PERAEL
-296 PFVGRE
+296 FVGRD
-302 AELALLR
+302 AELARLR
-309 EAVADLGAGTGRSLW
+309 EAVDGLGAGTGRSVW
-324 FEGEPG
+324 VEGEPG

-338 EVLTMA
+338 ELLA
-344 PDCTPAFAAADA
+344 EAADYTPAFAAADA

-362 LRPLLDALGVHPR
+362 LRPLLDALGVHPGAAGQR
-375 AADER
+375 AV
-380 RASLASRLAE
+380 LATRLAE
-390 QSGEDA
+390 QPGEDPV
-396 IDGMLGLVRELCAE
+396 DGLLALVRELCAE
-410 APLVL
+410 GPLVL
-415 AVDDLQWADDTTLR
+415 VVDDLHWADDATLR

-435 RETRELP
+435 RETRQLP

-453 RPAALEDLRAELD
+453 RPAALDELRAELD
-466 NDDITVLTLPPL
+466 NDDTTVLALPPL
-478 ADSAA
+478 PESAA

-512 VREVVET
+512 TREIVET

-560 GARDTLRW
+560 GTRDTLRW
-568 AALLGREFSL
+568 AAMLGREFSL
-578 ADIAVATERPPTALV
+578 SDIAVATERPPTALV
-593 GAVDEAITSG
+593 GAVDEAIASG

-611 LAFRHPLLRRVLYE
+611 LAFRHPLVRRVLYE

-634 LHRQLAEAFAAAGS
+634 LHRQLAEAFAAAGA
-648 PAERVAEQLAAA
+648 PAVRVAEQLAAA

-665 PWVTGW
+665 PWVTTW
-671 LLEHIGAVATGT
+671 LLEHIGTVATET

-692 HAVTQGTLPPDAR
+692 HAITQGALAPDAR

-747 AYIYYRRG
+747 AYVYYRRG

-770 DAVPEMWRGRHES
+770 SDVPEMWRGRHES

-792 EDTVLAPAGLHPLDD
+792 EQTALAPAGLHPLDD

-813 AIDSLDEAAEPLDAA
+813 KLDSLDEAAEPLDAA

-852 GRWPAALEELDAVI
+852 GRWPEALEELDAVI

-871 TASYVLRSPGSAL
+871 TASYVLRSPGSTL

-891 LIAGHRGEV
+891 LIAGHRG
-900 DQARAHLD
+900 DPDGARTHLD
-908 AAGRQQ
+908 AADRRQ

-927 LAAQAL
+927 LAARAL
-933 LAEQDGRPEAALAA
+933 LAEQEGRPEAALAA

-970 LAGHLGDQ
+970 LALRLGEPQ
-978 PRAQQALRLL
+978 RAHQALHLL
-988 DFDGDIP
+988 DLEDAP
-995 PAHAAAAAHCRGLVA
+995 PAHAAAAAHCRGLVT
-1010 GDPEPVLTAAGHYRA
+1010 GDPEPVLTAAGHYRV

-1036 EDAAILLAEAGRLD
+1036 EDAAILLAESDRLD
-1050 EARSAFRVALTAYT
+1050 EARAAFRGALTAYT

-1073 RAEARMQPFG
+1073 RAEGRMQPFG
-1083 IRRAQAVRAQA
+1083 IRRAHAVRQ
-1094 VRSRAVAGERAG
+1094 RAAAGE
-1106 VGSAPGHTS
+1106 

>member
-1 MELQLLG
+1 MSAADGSAPRLQLLG
-8 PVKAWQGET
+8 PMKAWQGET

-26 RTVLATLAMSP
+26 RTVLAALAMHP

-46 IDAVWGEAPPQSAQG
+46 IDAVWGDAPPQSAQG

-96 RLDDSA
+96 RLATEA
-102 IDVHRFEALRELA
+102 IDVHRFEALREQA
-115 QRKQS
+115 HRKHA
-120 AGDARGARETL
+120 AGDLRGSREAF

-153 QRARLA
+153 QRARLT
-159 EVRLATIERRAEIVL
+159 ELRLATVERRAEVVL
-174 ESGGPAVS
+174 ESGGHS
-182 GGSRGARPPA
+182 
-192 GAWGSAPEEP
+192 
-202 AELVAELTALTR
+202 ELVAELTALTR

-244 DVRDRLVE
+244 DVRARLVE
-252 ASGTEPGPALR
+252 SSGTEPGPALR
-263 RLHEQLL
+263 RLHDELL
-270 EKPAPKPPPPARVPR
+270 AKPAAAPEPAPVAAVSRM
-285 IPAAAL
+285 PAAAL
-291 PERAD
+291 PERAEI
-296 PFVGRE
+296 FVGRE
-302 AELALLR
+302 AELDRLH
-309 EAVADLGAGTGRSLW
+309 EAVVELGTGVGRSVWL
-324 FEGEPG
+324 EGEPG

-338 EVLTMA
+338 EVLA
-344 PDCTPAFAAADA
+344 AARDFGPAFAAADA

-375 AADER
+375 AADPR
-380 RASLASRLAE
+380 RAALAARLAE
-390 QSGEDA
+390 QPGEDPV
-396 IDGMLGLVRELCAE
+396 DGVLALVRELCAE

-415 AVDDLQWADDTTLR
+415 VVDDLQWADDTTLS

-435 RETRELP
+435 RETRQLP

-453 RPAALEDLRAELD
+453 RPAALDDLLD
-466 NDDITVLTLPPL
+466 NDDIAVLRLPPL
-478 ADSAA
+478 AEDATH
-483 RELAT
+483 ELAT
-488 ELVGAPPGPGL
+488 ELAGAPPGPGL
-499 QLLVSYA
+499 QLLVSYG

-512 VREVVET
+512 VREIVET

-534 LDGNSCQSIPA
+534 LDGNSCQTIPA
-545 PLGSRITLYLSFLSS
+545 PLGARITQYLSFLSS
-560 GARDTLRW
+560 GTRDALRW
-568 AALLGREFSL
+568 AALLGREFSPS
-578 ADIAVATERPPTALV
+578 DIAVATERPPTALV

-611 LAFRHPLLRRVLYE
+611 LAFRHPLVRRVLYE
-625 KTPAAMRVA
+625 KSPAAMRVA
-634 LHRQLAEAFAAAGS
+634 LHRQLAEAFAAAGA

-671 LLEHIGAVATGT
+671 LLEHIGTVATQT
-683 PRIAVDLLR
+683 PRVAVDLLR
-692 HAVTQGTLPPDAR
+692 HAVTQGTLPPGAR

-727 RSVVARTA
+727 RSVVARTS

-747 AYIYYRRG
+747 AYVYYRRG
-755 DFAEATAELKRTLDD
+755 DFSEATAELKRTLDD
-770 DAVPEMWRGRHES
+770 ADVPEMWRGRHEA
-783 LLATLERLG
+783 LLATLEKLG
-792 EDTVLAPAGLHPLDD
+792 EETALAPAGLHPLDD
-807 AALSVP
+807 AALAVP
-813 AIDSLDEAAEPLDAA
+813 NLDSLDDAAEPLDAA

-852 GRWPAALEELDAVI
+852 GRWPEALAELDAVI

-891 LIAGHRGEV
+891 LIAGHRGEPG
-900 DQARAHLD
+900 QARTHLD
-908 AAGRQQ
+908 AAERQQ

-927 LAAQAL
+927 LAARAL
-933 LAEQDGRPEAALAA
+933 LAEQEGRPEAALAA
-947 LLPLLEENYPP
+947 LSPLLEDNYPP

-970 LAGHLGDQ
+970 LALALGDRQ
-978 PRAQQALRLL
+978 RVHSALRLL
-988 DFDGDIP
+988 KPEGEIP
-995 PAHAAAAAHCRGLVA
+995 PAHAAAAAHCRGLA
-1010 GDPEPVLTAAGHYRA
+1010 TGDAAPVLTAAGHYRA
-1025 AGRLL
+1025 AGRVL

-1036 EDAAILLAEAGRLD
+1036 EDAAILLAEAGELA
-1050 EARSAFRVALTAYT
+1050 EARTAFRGALTAYT
-1064 GMGAVWDVR
+1064 EMGAVWDVR
-1073 RAEARMQPFG
+1073 RAEARMGPFG
-1083 IRRAQAVRAQA
+1083 IRRAPSVRP
-1094 VRSRAVAGERAG
+1094 RAAAG
-1106 VGSAPGHTS
+1106 S

>member
-1 MELQLLG
+1 MSAADGSAPRLQMLG

-26 RTVLATLAMSP
+26 RTVLAVLAMNPS
-37 NRTVSREEL
+37 RTVSREEL

-96 RLDDSA
+96 RLDAGA
-102 IDVHRFEALRELA
+102 IDVHRFETLRELA

-120 AGDARGARETL
+120 DGDSRGAREVL
-131 DEALALWHGVPLSGL
+131 DEALDLWHGVPLSGL

-159 EVRLATIERRAEIVL
+159 EVRLATIERRAELVL
-174 ESGGPAVS
+174 ESGGH
-182 GGSRGARPPA
+182 
-192 GAWGSAPEEP
+192 
-202 AELVAELTALTR
+202 AELIAELTALTR

-226 MRALVQAG
+226 MRALARSD
-234 RRTEAIAVYA
+234 RRTEAIAVYT

-252 ASGTEPGPALR
+252 SSGTEPGPALR
-263 RLHEQLL
+263 RLHDELR
-270 EKPAPKPPPPARVPR
+270 EKPAPKPPPAVHVPR
-285 IPAAAL
+285 SPVTTM

-296 PFVGRE
+296 VFFGRE
-302 AELALLR
+302 AELARLC
-309 EAVADLGAGTGRSLW
+309 EAVAELGAGTGRSLW
-324 FEGEPG
+324 LEGEPG

-338 EVLTMA
+338 ELLAMA
-344 PDCTPAFAAADA
+344 QDFRPAFAAADA

-375 AADER
+375 ATDER
-380 RASLASRLAE
+380 RANLAARLAE
-390 QSGEDA
+390 RSGD
-396 IDGMLGLVRELCAE
+396 DPVDSLLGLVRELCAE

-415 AVDDLQWADDTTLR
+415 VVDDLHWADDTTLR
-429 VWRYLS
+429 VWRHLS

-453 RPAALEDLRAELD
+453 RPAALDDLRAELD
-466 NDDITVLTLPPL
+466 NDVTTVLALPPL
-478 ADSAA
+478 ADADTHG
-483 RELAT
+483 LAT

-499 QLLVSYA
+499 RTLVSHGS
-506 AGNPRY
+506 GNPRY
-512 VREVVET
+512 VREIVES
-519 LLAQSMIVLDGVHAH
+519 LLAQSLIVLDGVHAH
-534 LDGNSCQSIPA
+534 LDGNPYQTIPA

-560 GARDTLRW
+560 GTRDTLRW

-578 ADIAVATERPPTALV
+578 SDIAVATERPPTALV

-603 VLVESGDR
+603 VLVESGAR

-634 LHRQLAEAFAAAGS
+634 LHRQLAEAFAAARA
-648 PAERVAEQLAAA
+648 PADRVAEQLAAA
-660 PAQVD
+660 PPQVD
-665 PWVTGW
+665 PWVTTW
-671 LLEHIGAVATGT
+671 LLDNIGAVATET
-683 PRIAVDLLR
+683 PRVAVDLLR

-727 RSVVARTA
+727 RSVVARTS
-735 DSRRAA
+735 DSKRAA

-747 AYIYYRRG
+747 AYVYYRRG

-770 DAVPEMWRGRHES
+770 ADVPEMWRGRHES

-792 EDTVLAPAGLHPLDD
+792 EETALAPAGLHPLDD

-813 AIDSLDEAAEPLDAA
+813 TLDSLDEAAEPLAAA

-852 GRWPAALEELDAVI
+852 GRWSEALSELDAVI

-891 LIAGHRGEV
+891 LIAGHRDEPV
-900 DQARAHLD
+900 LARTHVD

-927 LAAQAL
+927 LAARAL

-970 LAGHLGDQ
+970 LSLWLGESGLAQ
-978 PRAQQALRLL
+978 RAVGLL
-988 DFDGDIP
+988 TPEGEVP
-995 PAHAAAAAHCRGLVA
+995 PAHAAAAAHCRGLVT
-1010 GDPEPVLTAAGHYRA
+1010 GDPEPVLTAVTHYRA

-1036 EDAAILLAEAGRLD
+1036 EDAAILLAESGRLD
-1050 EARSAFRVALTAYT
+1050 DARIAFRAALAKYTA
-1064 GMGAVWDVR
+1064 MGAAWDMR
-1073 RAEARMQPFG
+1073 RAESRMQPFG
-1083 IRRAQAVRAQA
+1083 IRRAGS
-1094 VRSRAVAGERAG
+1094 VRSRAVAGE
-1106 VGSAPGHTS
+1106 

>member
-1 MELQLLG
+1 MSAADGSAPRLQLLG
-8 PVKAWQGET
+8 PVKAWHGET

-26 RTVLATLAMSP
+26 RTVLAVLAMNP

-96 RLDDSA
+96 RLAAGA
-102 IDVHRFEALRELA
+102 IDVHRFETLRELA

-120 AGDARGARETL
+120 GGDPRGAREVL
-131 DEALALWHGVPLSGL
+131 DEALDLWHGVPLSGL

-174 ESGGPAVS
+174 ESGGH
-182 GGSRGARPPA
+182 
-192 GAWGSAPEEP
+192 
-202 AELVAELTALTR
+202 AELIAELTALTR

-226 MRALVQAG
+226 MRALARSD

-252 ASGTEPGPALR
+252 SSGTEPGPALR
-263 RLHEQLL
+263 RLHDELR
-270 EKPAPKPPPPARVPR
+270 EKPAPKPPPAVRVPR
-285 IPAAAL
+285 SPVTTM

-296 PFVGRE
+296 VFVGRE
-302 AELALLR
+302 AELARLR

-324 FEGEPG
+324 LEGEPG

-338 EVLTMA
+338 ELLAMA
-344 PDCTPAFAAADA
+344 QDFRPAFAAADA

-375 AADER
+375 ATDER
-380 RASLASRLAE
+380 RANLAARLAE
-390 QSGEDA
+390 RSGD
-396 IDGMLGLVRELCAE
+396 DPVDSLLGLVRELCAE

-415 AVDDLQWADDTTLR
+415 AVDDLHWADDTTLR

-453 RPAALEDLRAELD
+453 RPAALDDLRAELD
-466 NDDITVLTLPPL
+466 NDVTTVLALPPL
-478 ADSAA
+478 AEADTH
-483 RELAT
+483 ELVT

-499 QLLVSYA
+499 RTFVSHGS
-506 AGNPRY
+506 GNPRY
-512 VREVVET
+512 VREIVES
-519 LLAQSMIVLDGVHAH
+519 LLAQSLIVLDGVHAH
-534 LDGNSCQSIPA
+534 LDGNPYQTIPV

-560 GARDTLRW
+560 GTRDTLRW

-578 ADIAVATERPPTALV
+578 SDIAVATERPPTALV

-634 LHRQLAEAFAAAGS
+634 LHRQLAEAFAAARA

-660 PAQVD
+660 PPQVD
-665 PWVTGW
+665 PWVTSW
-671 LLEHIGAVATGT
+671 LLDNIGAVATET
-683 PRIAVDLLR
+683 PRVAVDLLR

-727 RSVVARTA
+727 RSVVARTS
-735 DSRRAA
+735 DSKRAA

-747 AYIYYRRG
+747 AYVYYRRG

-770 DAVPEMWRGRHES
+770 ADVPEMWRGRHES
-783 LLATLERLG
+783 LMATLERLG
-792 EDTVLAPAGLHPLDD
+792 EETALAPAGLHPLDD

-813 AIDSLDEAAEPLDAA
+813 TLDSLDEATEPLEAA

-852 GRWPAALEELDAVI
+852 GRWSAALSELDAVI

-891 LIAGHRGEV
+891 LIAGHRDEPAL
-900 DQARAHLD
+900 ARTHVD

-927 LAAQAL
+927 LAARAL

-970 LAGHLGDQ
+970 LSLWLGETGLA
-978 PRAQQALRLL
+978 RQAVGLL
-988 DFDGDIP
+988 TPEGEVP
-995 PAHAAAAAHCRGLVA
+995 PAHAAAAAHCRGLLT
-1010 GDPEPVLTAAGHYRA
+1010 GDPEPILTAVSHYRT

-1036 EDAAILLAEAGRLD
+1036 EDAAILLAESGRLD
-1050 EARSAFRVALTAYT
+1050 DARIAFRAALAKYTA
-1064 GMGAVWDVR
+1064 MGAAWDMR
-1073 RAEARMQPFG
+1073 RAEGRMQPFG
-1083 IRRAQAVRAQA
+1083 IRRAGS
-1094 VRSRAVAGERAG
+1094 VRSRAVAGE
-1106 VGSAPGHTS
+1106 

>member
-1 MELQLLG
+1 MSAADGSAPRLQLLG

-26 RTVLATLAMSP
+26 RTVLAALAMNP
-37 NRTVSREEL
+37 HRTVSREEL

-96 RLDDSA
+96 RLDPEA

-120 AGDARGARETL
+120 AGDPRGAREIL
-131 DEALALWHGVPLSGL
+131 DDALDLWHGVPLSGL

-159 EVRLATIERRAEIVL
+159 EVRLATIERRAELVL
-174 ESGGPAVS
+174 ESGGH
-182 GGSRGARPPA
+182 
-192 GAWGSAPEEP
+192 

-214 EHPFRE
+214 EHPLRE

-226 MRALVQAG
+226 MRALARAD
-234 RRTEAIAVYA
+234 RRTEAIAVYT
-244 DVRDRLVE
+244 DLRDRLVE
-252 ASGTEPGPALR
+252 SAGTEPGPALR

-270 EKPAPKPPPPARVPR
+270 EKPAPAPKPIPSVRVTRMPVPSPPD
-285 IPAAAL
+285 
-291 PERAD
+291 RAD
-296 PFVGRE
+296 VFVGRE
-302 AELALLR
+302 SELARLR
-309 EAVADLGAGTGRSLW
+309 EAVAALGEGTGHSLW
-324 FEGEPG
+324 LEGEPG

-338 EVLTMA
+338 ELLAMA
-344 PDCTPAFAAADA
+344 ADFRPAFAAADA

-375 AADER
+375 ADDER
-380 RASLASRLAE
+380 RANLAVRLAE
-390 QSGEDA
+390 PGEDPV
-396 IDGMLGLVRELCAE
+396 DGLLGLVRELCAE
-410 APLVL
+410 GPLVL

-442 LLLVGACRPVP
+442 LLLAGACRPVP
-453 RPAALEDLRAELD
+453 RPAALEQLRAKLD
-466 NDDITVLTLPPL
+466 NDVTTVLVLPPL
-478 ADSAA
+478 TEADTH
-483 RELAT
+483 ELAT

-499 QLLVSYA
+499 RTLISYGS
-506 AGNPRY
+506 GNPRY
-512 VREVVET
+512 TREIVET

-534 LDGNSCQSIPA
+534 PDGDSCHSIPA
-545 PLGSRITLYLSFLSS
+545 PLGSRVTLYLSFLSS
-560 GARDTLRW
+560 GTRDTLRW

-578 ADIAVATERPPTALV
+578 SDIAVATERPPTALV

-611 LAFRHPLLRRVLYE
+611 LAFRHPLVRRVLYE

-634 LHRQLAEAFAAAGS
+634 LHRQLAEAFAAAGA
-648 PAERVAEQLAAA
+648 PAARVAEQLAAA

-665 PWVTGW
+665 PWVTAW
-671 LLEHIGAVATGT
+671 LLENIGTVAAET
-683 PRIAVDLLR
+683 PRTAVDLLR

-727 RSVVARTA
+727 RSVVARTS
-735 DSRRAA
+735 DRTRAA

-747 AYIYYRRG
+747 AYVHYRRG
-755 DFAEATAELKRTLDD
+755 DFAEATAKLKRTLDD
-770 DAVPEMWRGRHES
+770 TGVPEMWRGRHES
-783 LLATLERLG
+783 LLATLEKLG
-792 EDTVLAPAGLHPLDD
+792 EDTVLAPAGLHPLED
-807 AALSVP
+807 AALVVP
-813 AIDSLDEAAEPLDAA
+813 PIDSLGEAAEPLEAA
-828 RRIAATRAVPGEM
+828 RRIAATRAVPGET

-852 GRWPAALEELDAVI
+852 GRWPEALDELDAVT

-871 TASYVLRSPGSAL
+871 TASYVVRGPGPAL

-900 DQARAHLD
+900 VLARTHLD
-908 AAGRQQ
+908 AAGREQ
-914 WPPGLEPDGGDFL
+914 WPPDLGPGGGFV
-927 LAAQAL
+927 LAARAL

-947 LLPLLEENYPP
+947 LLPLLEDDHPA
-958 AARHQWLPDLVR
+958 AARHQLLPDLAR
-970 LAGHLGDQ
+970 LARQLGDSE
-978 PRAQQALRLL
+978 RAREALRVLEPGGEVPL
-988 DFDGDIP
+988 
-995 PAHAAAAAHCRGLVA
+995 ARAAAAAHCRGLVT
-1010 GDPEPVLTAAGHYRA
+1010 GDPQPVLTAVSHYRA

-1030 KQAKAT
+1030 NQAKAT
-1036 EDAAILLAEAGRLD
+1036 EDAAILLAESGSLT
-1050 EARSAFRVALTAYT
+1050 EARTAFRAALTAYT

-1073 RAEARMQPFG
+1073 RAESRMQPFG
-1083 IRRAQAVRAQA
+1083 IRRAGSARP
-1094 VRSRAVAGERAG
+1094 RLVAGE
-1106 VGSAPGHTS
+1106 

>member
-1 MELQLLG
+1 MSAADGSALPPSGAKPQTPAGGQAPLDPPTELGVQLLG
-8 PVKAWQGET
+8 PVKAWHGEV

-26 RTVLATLAMSP
+26 RTVLAALAMNPS
-37 NRTVSREEL
+37 RTVSREEL

-96 RLDDSA
+96 RLDAGA
-102 IDVHRFEALRELA
+102 IDVHRFEALREQA

-120 AGDARGARETL
+120 AGDLRGAREDL
-131 DEALALWHGVPLSGL
+131 EEALALWHGVPLSGL

-153 QRARLA
+153 QRARLT
-159 EVRLATIERRAEIVL
+159 EVRLATVERRAEVVL
-174 ESGGPAVS
+174 ESGGH
-182 GGSRGARPPA
+182 
-192 GAWGSAPEEP
+192 

-226 MRALVQAG
+226 MRALVRAD
-234 RRTEAIAVYA
+234 RRTEAIAVYT

-252 ASGTEPGPALR
+252 SSGTEPGPALR
-263 RLHEQLL
+263 RLYDQLR
-270 EKPAPKPPPPARVPR
+270 EKPAPAPEPKPTPPPRPTRLPV
-285 IPAAAL
+285 AAM

-296 PFVGRE
+296 LFLGRE
-302 AELALLR
+302 AELARLR
-309 EAVADLGAGTGRSLW
+309 EAVDGLEAGIGRSVWL
-324 FEGEPG
+324 EGEPG

-338 EVLTMA
+338 EVLAMA
-344 PDCTPAFAAADA
+344 EDLQPAFAAADS

-362 LRPLLDALGVHPR
+362 LRPLLDALGVHAGAAGHR
-375 AADER
+375 AV
-380 RASLASRLAE
+380 LAARLAE
-390 QSGEDA
+390 HPGEDPV
-396 IDGMLGLVRELCAE
+396 DGLLALVRELCAE

-415 AVDDLQWADDTTLR
+415 VVDDLHWADDATLG

-435 RETRELP
+435 RETRQLP

-453 RPAALEDLRAELD
+453 RPAALDELRAELD
-466 NDDITVLTLPPL
+466 NDDTTVLTLPPL
-478 ADSAA
+478 TESAA

-499 QLLVSYA
+499 GLLVSYG

-512 VREVVET
+512 TREIVET

-534 LDGNSCQSIPA
+534 LDGNSCQTIPA

-560 GARDTLRW
+560 GTRDTLRW
-568 AALLGREFSL
+568 AAMLGREFSL
-578 ADIAVATERPPTALV
+578 SDIAVATERPPTALV
-593 GAVDEAITSG
+593 GAVDEAIASG

-611 LAFRHPLLRRVLYE
+611 LAFRHPLVRRVLYE

-634 LHRQLAEAFAAAGS
+634 LHRQLAEAFAAAGA
-648 PAERVAEQLAAA
+648 PAVRVAEQLAAA

-665 PWVTGW
+665 PWVTTW
-671 LLEHIGAVATGT
+671 LLDHIGTVATET

-692 HAVTQGTLPPDAR
+692 HAVTQGTLPPEAR

-747 AYIYYRRG
+747 AYVYYRRG

-770 DAVPEMWRGRHES
+770 TDVPEMWRGRHES

-792 EDTVLAPAGLHPLDD
+792 EETALAPAGLHPLDD

-813 AIDSLDEAAEPLDAA
+813 KLDSLEEAAEPLDAA

-852 GRWPAALEELDAVI
+852 GRWPEALDELDAVI

-891 LIAGHRGEV
+891 LIAGHRG
-900 DQARAHLD
+900 DPGRARTHLE
-908 AAGRQQ
+908 AADRRQ

-927 LAAQAL
+927 LAARAL
-933 LAEQDGRPEAALAA
+933 LAEQDDRPEAALAA

-970 LAGHLGDQ
+970 LALRLGEGQ
-978 PRAQQALRLL
+978 RAHQALRLL
-988 DFDGDIP
+988 DVEGDVP

-1036 EDAAILLAEAGRLD
+1036 EDAAILLAESDRLD
-1050 EARSAFRVALTAYT
+1050 EARTAFRTALTAYT

-1083 IRRAQAVRAQA
+1083 IRRAHAVRQ
-1094 VRSRAVAGERAG
+1094 RAAAGE
-1106 VGSAPGHTS
+1106 

>member
-1 MELQLLG
+1 MSAADGSAPRLQLLG
-8 PVKAWQGET
+8 PLKAWQGET

-26 RTVLATLAMSP
+26 RTVLAALAMNP

-96 RLDDSA
+96 CLDAEA
-102 IDVHRFEALRELA
+102 IDVHRFESLRERA
-115 QRKQS
+115 QREQA
-120 AGDARGARETL
+120 AGDLRAARETL
-131 DEALALWHGVPLSGL
+131 DAALALWHGVPLSGL

-153 QRARLA
+153 QRARLT
-159 EVRLATIERRAEIVL
+159 EVRLATIERRAEVVL
-174 ESGGPAVS
+174 ESGGPEAF
-182 GGSRGARPPA
+182 GGSRGGRPPA
-192 GAWGSAPEEP
+192 GVRGSAPEDYR
-202 AELVAELTALTR
+202 ELIAELTALTR

-252 ASGTEPGPALR
+252 SSGTEPGPPLR
-263 RLHEQLL
+263 RLYDELR
-270 EKPAPKPPPPARVPR
+270 ERPAPAPEPPRFPRPARVP
-285 IPAAAL
+285 ATAL
-291 PERAD
+291 PERAEI
-296 PFVGRE
+296 FVGRE
-302 AELALLR
+302 AELARLR
-309 EAVADLGAGTGRSLW
+309 EAVAGLETGTGRSVWL
-324 FEGEPG
+324 EGEPG

-338 EVLTMA
+338 EVLAM
-344 PDCTPAFAAADA
+344 PQDLKPAFAAADA

-362 LRPLLDALGVHPR
+362 LRPLLDALGVHPGAADGRR
-375 AADER
+375 AA
-380 RASLASRLAE
+380 LATRLAE
-390 QSGEDA
+390 QPGEDPV
-396 IDGMLGLVRELCAE
+396 DGVLGLVRELCAE

-415 AVDDLQWADDTTLR
+415 VVDDLQWADDTTLR

-435 RETRELP
+435 RETRQLP

-453 RPAALEDLRAELD
+453 RPAALDDLRAELD
-466 NDDITVLTLPPL
+466 NDDIALVTLPPL
-478 ADSAA
+478 TEAAA

-499 QLLVSYA
+499 QTQVSHA

-512 VREVVET
+512 IREIVEA
-519 LLAQSMIVLDGVHAH
+519 LLAQSSIVLDGVHAH
-534 LDGNSCQSIPA
+534 LDGGSGQAVP
-545 PLGSRITLYLSFLSS
+545 PTLGSRITLYLSFLSS
-560 GARDTLRW
+560 GTRDTLRW
-568 AALLGREFSL
+568 AALLGQEFSL

-603 VLVESGDR
+603 MLVESGDR
-611 LAFRHPLLRRVLYE
+611 LAFRHPLVRRVLYE

-634 LHRQLAEAFAAAGS
+634 LHRQLAEAFAAAGA

-665 PWVTGW
+665 PWVTAW
-671 LLEHIGAVATGT
+671 LLEHIGTVATGT
-683 PRIAVDLLR
+683 PRVAVDLLR

-747 AYIYYRRG
+747 AYVYYRRG
-755 DFAEATAELKRTLDD
+755 DFSEATAELKRTLDD
-770 DAVPEMWRGRHES
+770 ADVPEMWRGRHEA

-813 AIDSLDEAAEPLDAA
+813 NLDSLDEAAEPLDAA

-852 GRWPAALEELDAVI
+852 GRWPEALAELDAVI

-891 LIAGHRGEV
+891 LIAGHRGEPV
-900 DQARAHLD
+900 LARTHLD
-908 AAGRQQ
+908 AADRQQ

-927 LAAQAL
+927 LAARAL
-933 LAEQDGRPEAALAA
+933 LAEQEDRPEAALAA
-947 LLPLLEENYPP
+947 LLPLLEEDYPP

-970 LAGHLGDQ
+970 IAGRLDDRR
-978 PRAQQALRLL
+978 RAEQALRLL
-988 DFDGDIP
+988 EPEGDVP
-995 PAHAAAAAHCRGLVA
+995 PAHAAAAAHCRGLVT

-1036 EDAAILLAEAGRLD
+1036 EDAAVLLAEAGRLD
-1050 EARSAFRVALTAYT
+1050 DARMAFRGAMTAYT

-1073 RAEARMQPFG
+1073 RTEARMGPFG
-1083 IRRAQAVRAQA
+1083 IRRANPARPRAA
-1094 VRSRAVAGERAG
+1094 AE
-1106 VGSAPGHTS
+1106 

>member
-1 MELQLLG
+1 MSAADGSAPRLQLLG

-17 ELDLGSAHR
+17 ELELGSAHR
-26 RTVLATLAMSP
+26 RTVLAALAMHP

-61 SIYTYVS
+61 SIYTYIS

-96 RLDDSA
+96 RLAAEA
-102 IDVHRFEALRELA
+102 IDVHRFETLREQA
-115 QRKQS
+115 QRRHA
-120 AGDARGARETL
+120 AGDLRGTRETL
-131 DEALALWHGVPLSGL
+131 EEALGLWHGVPLSGL

-159 EVRLATIERRAEIVL
+159 EVRLATVERRAEVVL
-174 ESGGPAVS
+174 ESGGHT
-182 GGSRGARPPA
+182 
-192 GAWGSAPEEP
+192 
-202 AELVAELTALTR
+202 ELVAELTALTR

-226 MRALVQAG
+226 MRALVQAD

-252 ASGTEPGPALR
+252 SSGTEPGPALR
-263 RLHEQLL
+263 RLYEQLL
-270 EKPAPKPPPPARVPR
+270 EKPAPAPEAPSPARVTRFPVT
-285 IPAAAL
+285 AL

-302 AELALLR
+302 AELARLR
-309 EAVADLGAGTGRSLW
+309 EAVDELGAGSGRSLW
-324 FEGEPG
+324 LEGEPG

-338 EVLTMA
+338 EVLAMA
-344 PDCTPAFAAADA
+344 RDLNPAFAAADA

-375 AADER
+375 ATDER
-380 RASLASRLAE
+380 RAGLAARLAE
-390 QSGEDA
+390 RSGEDPV
-396 IDGMLGLVRELCAE
+396 DGVLGLVRELCAE

-435 RETRELP
+435 RETRQLP

-453 RPAALEDLRAELD
+453 RPAALDDLRAEID
-466 NDDITVLTLPPL
+466 NDAIGVLTLPPL
-478 ADSAA
+478 AETAA

-499 QLLVSYA
+499 RALVSDA

-512 VREVVET
+512 VREIVET
-519 LLAQSMIVLDGVHAH
+519 LLARSMIVLDGVHAH
-534 LDGNSCQSIPA
+534 LDGNADETIPA
-545 PLGSRITLYLSFLSS
+545 PLASRITLYLSFLSS

-578 ADIAVATERPPTALV
+578 SDIAVATERLPTTLV

-611 LAFRHPLLRRVLYE
+611 LAFRHPVLRRVLYE

-634 LHRQLAEAFAAAGS
+634 LHRQLAEAFAAAGA

-665 PWVTGW
+665 PWVTAW

-705 ETLTATLARLL
+705 ETLTSTLARLL

-727 RSVVARTA
+727 RSVVARTS

-755 DFAEATAELKRTLDD
+755 DFAEATAELKRTLE
-770 DAVPEMWRGRHES
+770 DADVPEMWRGRHES

-792 EDTVLAPAGLHPLDD
+792 EVTALVPAGLHPLAD

-813 AIDSLDEAAEPLDAA
+813 NLDSLDEAAEPLDAA

-852 GRWPAALEELDAVI
+852 GRWPEALAELDAVI

-891 LIAGHRGEV
+891 LIAGHRGEPALAGTHV
-900 DQARAHLD
+900 D

-914 WPPGLEPDGGDFL
+914 WPRGLEPDGGDFL
-927 LAAQAL
+927 LAARAL

-970 LAGHLGDQ
+970 LAGQLGDGQ
-978 PRAQQALRLL
+978 RAHQALRLL
-988 DFDGDIP
+988 EPEGDVP
-995 PAHAAAAAHCRGLVA
+995 PAHAAAAAHCRGLVT
-1010 GDPEPVLTAAGHYRA
+1010 GDPGPVLTAAGHYRA

-1036 EDAAILLAEAGRLD
+1036 EDAAILLAGSGELT
-1050 EARSAFRVALTAYT
+1050 EARTAFRTALTAYT

-1083 IRRAQAVRAQA
+1083 IRRANP
-1094 VRSRAVAGERAG
+1094 VRSRAAAGE
-1106 VGSAPGHTS
+1106 

>member
-1 MELQLLG
+1 MSAADGAAPRLHLLG
-8 PVKAWQGET
+8 PVKAWLGEE

-26 RTVLATLAMSP
+26 RTVLAVLAMSP

-68 GLRRALEPGRAKG
+68 GLRRALEPGRVKG

-96 RLDDSA
+96 RLDAEA
-102 IDVHRFEALRELA
+102 IDVHRFEALRERA
-115 QRKQS
+115 QRAQS
-120 AGDARGARETL
+120 AGDPRGARELL
-131 DEALALWHGVPLSGL
+131 DEALGLWHGVPLSGL

-153 QRARLA
+153 QRARLE
-159 EVRLATIERRAEIVL
+159 EVRLATIERRAELVL
-174 ESGGPAVS
+174 ELGGH
-182 GGSRGARPPA
+182 
-192 GAWGSAPEEP
+192 

-214 EHPFRE
+214 EQPFRE

-226 MRALVQAG
+226 MRALARSD
-234 RRTEAIAVYA
+234 RRTEAIAVYT

-252 ASGTEPGPALR
+252 SSGTEPGPALR
-263 RLHEQLL
+263 RLYEQLL
-270 EKPAPKPPPPARVPR
+270 EKPPAPPAPKPAPPARLPR
-285 IPAAAL
+285 FPIAAL

-296 PFVGRE
+296 VFVGRE
-302 AELALLR
+302 TELARLR
-309 EAVADLGAGTGRSLW
+309 EAVADLTAGTGRSLW
-324 FEGEPG
+324 LEGEPG

-338 EVLTMA
+338 EALAVVQDAELK
-344 PDCTPAFAAADA
+344 PAFAVADA

-362 LRPLLDALGVHPR
+362 LRPLLDALGVHSR
-375 AADER
+375 ATDER
-380 RASLASRLAE
+380 RAALAGRLAE
-390 QSGEDA
+390 RPAEDPV
-396 IDGMLGLVRELCAE
+396 DGLLGLVRELCAE

-429 VWRYLS
+429 VWRHLS

-453 RPAALEDLRAELD
+453 RQAALDDLRAELD
-466 NDDITVLTLPPL
+466 ADGTTVLTLPPL
-478 ADSAA
+478 ADVEA
-483 RELAT
+483 RDLAT

-499 QLLVSYA
+499 RVLVSYA
-506 AGNPRY
+506 SGNPRY
-512 VREVVET
+512 VREIVET
-519 LLAQSMIVLDGVHAH
+519 LLAQGMIVLDGVHAH
-534 LDGNSCQSIPA
+534 LDGNSCRSIPS
-545 PLGSRITLYLSFLSS
+545 PLGSRITLYLSFLAS
-560 GARDTLRW
+560 GTRDTLRW

-578 ADIAVATERPPTALV
+578 SDIAVATERPPTALV
-593 GAVDEAITSG
+593 GAVDEALTAG

-611 LAFRHPLLRRVLYE
+611 LAFRHPLVRRVLYE

-634 LHRQLAEAFAAAGS
+634 LHRQLAEAFAASGA
-648 PAERVAEQLAAA
+648 AADRVAEQLAAA

-665 PWVTGW
+665 PWVITW
-671 LLEHIGAVATGT
+671 LLENIGTVATGT
-683 PRIAVDLLR
+683 PRVAVELLR

-727 RSVVARTA
+727 RSVVARTS

-770 DAVPEMWRGRHES
+770 ADVPEMWRGRHES
-783 LLATLERLG
+783 LLATLEQLG
-792 EDTVLAPAGLHPLDD
+792 EDTGAVLVPAGLHPLDD

-813 AIDSLDEAAEPLDAA
+813 NLDSLDEAAEPLDAA

-852 GRWPAALEELDAVI
+852 GRWREALAELDAVI

-891 LIAGHRGEV
+891 LIAGHRGEPGL
-900 DQARAHLD
+900 ARTHLD

-947 LLPLLEENYPP
+947 LLPLLAENHPP

-970 LAGHLGDQ
+970 LAGLLGDQ
-978 PRAQQALRLL
+978 QRAHQALRLL
-988 DFDGDIP
+988 EPDGDVP
-995 PAHAAAAAHCRGLVA
+995 PAHAAAAAHCRGLVT
-1010 GDPEPVLTAAGHYRA
+1010 GDPEPVLTAAGHYRV

-1036 EDAAILLAEAGRLD
+1036 EDAAILLAESGRLA
-1050 EARSAFRVALTAYT
+1050 EARTAFRTALTGYT
-1064 GMGAVWDVR
+1064 GMGAVWDIR

-1083 IRRAQAVRAQA
+1083 IRRANP
-1094 VRSRAVAGERAG
+1094 VRSRAAGE
-1106 VGSAPGHTS
+1106 

>member
-1 MELQLLG
+1 M
-8 PVKAWQGET
+8 KAWQGET

-26 RTVLATLAMSP
+26 RTVLAALAMSP

-96 RLDDSA
+96 RLDAGA

-120 AGDARGARETL
+120 AGDLRGAREVL
-131 DEALALWHGVPLSGL
+131 DEALDLWHGVPLSGL

-174 ESGGPAVS
+174 ESGGH
-182 GGSRGARPPA
+182 
-192 GAWGSAPEEP
+192 

-226 MRALVQAG
+226 MRALARSD

-244 DVRDRLVE
+244 DIRDRLVE
-252 ASGTEPGPALR
+252 SSGTEPGPALR
-263 RLHEQLL
+263 RLHDELR
-270 EKPAPKPPPPARVPR
+270 EKPAPKPAPAVRVPR
-285 IPAAAL
+285 SPVTTM

-296 PFVGRE
+296 VFVGRE
-302 AELALLR
+302 AELARLR
-309 EAVADLGAGTGRSLW
+309 EAVAELGAGTGRSLW
-324 FEGEPG
+324 LEGEPG

-338 EVLTMA
+338 ELLAMA
-344 PDCTPAFAAADA
+344 QDFRPAFAAADA

-375 AADER
+375 ATDER
-380 RASLASRLAE
+380 RANLAARLAE
-390 QSGEDA
+390 RSGEDPV
-396 IDGMLGLVRELCAE
+396 DSLLGLVRELCAE

-415 AVDDLQWADDTTLR
+415 TVDDLHWADDTTLR

-453 RPAALEDLRAELD
+453 RPAALDDLRAEFD
-466 NDDITVLTLPPL
+466 NDVTTVLALPPL
-478 ADSAA
+478 TEADTH
-483 RELAT
+483 ELAT

-499 QLLVSYA
+499 RTLVSYGS
-506 AGNPRY
+506 GNPRY
-512 VREVVET
+512 VREIVET

-534 LDGNSCQSIPA
+534 LDGNSCQTIPA

-560 GARDTLRW
+560 GTRDTLRW

-578 ADIAVATERPPTALV
+578 SDIAVATERPPTALV

-611 LAFRHPLLRRVLYE
+611 LAFRHSLLRRVLYE

-634 LHRQLAEAFAAAGS
+634 LHRQLAEAFAAARA
-648 PAERVAEQLAAA
+648 PADRVAEQLAAA

-665 PWVTGW
+665 PWVTTW
-671 LLEHIGAVATGT
+671 LLDNIGAVATET
-683 PRIAVDLLR
+683 PRVAVDLLR

-727 RSVVARTA
+727 RSVVARTS

-747 AYIYYRRG
+747 AYVYYRRG

-770 DAVPEMWRGRHES
+770 ADVPEMWRGRHES

-792 EDTVLAPAGLHPLDD
+792 EETALAPAGLHPLDD

-813 AIDSLDEAAEPLDAA
+813 TLDSLDEAAEPLEAA

-852 GRWPAALEELDAVI
+852 GRWPAALAELDAVI

-891 LIAGHRGEV
+891 LIAGHRGQPV
-900 DQARAHLD
+900 LAGTHLD

-927 LAAQAL
+927 LAARAL
-933 LAEQDGRPEAALAA
+933 LAEQDGRPEAALTA

-970 LAGHLGDQ
+970 LSLGLGESG
-978 PRAQQALRLL
+978 RAEQAVRLL
-988 DFDGDIP
+988 APEGEVP
-995 PAHAAAAAHCRGLVA
+995 PAHAAAAAHCRGLVT
-1010 GDPEPVLTAAGHYRA
+1010 GDPEPVLTAVSHYRA

-1036 EDAAILLAEAGRLD
+1036 EDAAILLAETGRLD
-1050 EARSAFRVALTAYT
+1050 DARTAFRAALTAYT
-1064 GMGAVWDVR
+1064 GMGAAWDVR
-1073 RAEARMQPFG
+1073 RAESRMQPFG
-1083 IRRAQAVRAQA
+1083 IRRAGSAGS
-1094 VRSRAVAGERAG
+1094 VRSRAVAGE
-1106 VGSAPGHTS
+1106 

>member
-1 MELQLLG
+1 MSAADGSAPRLQLLG
-8 PVKAWQGET
+8 PLKAWQGDT

-26 RTVLATLAMSP
+26 RTVLAALAMYP

-68 GLRRALEPGRAKG
+68 GLRRALEPGRVKG

-96 RLDDSA
+96 RLDAEA
-102 IDVHRFEALRELA
+102 IDVHRFEALREQA
-115 QRKQS
+115 QRRHA
-120 AGDARGARETL
+120 AGDLRGAREAF
-131 DEALALWHGVPLSGL
+131 DEALGLWQGVPLSGL

-153 QRARLA
+153 QRARLT
-159 EVRLATIERRAEIVL
+159 EVRLATTERRAEVVL
-174 ESGGPAVS
+174 ESGGHT
-182 GGSRGARPPA
+182 
-192 GAWGSAPEEP
+192 
-202 AELVAELTALTR
+202 ELVAELTALTR

-226 MRALVQAG
+226 MRALVRAG

-252 ASGTEPGPALR
+252 SSGTEPGPALR
-263 RLHEQLL
+263 RLHDELL
-270 EKPAPKPPPPARVPR
+270 EKPAAAPEPKPSPPRPARV
-285 IPAAAL
+285 PAAAL
-291 PERAD
+291 PERAEI
-296 PFVGRE
+296 FVGRE
-302 AELALLR
+302 AELDRLH
-309 EAVADLGAGTGRSLW
+309 EAVAGLGAGVGRSVWL
-324 FEGEPG
+324 EGEPG

-338 EVLTMA
+338 EVLDA
-344 PDCTPAFAAADA
+344 ARDFQPAFAAADA
-356 LDQRFA
+356 LDQRFS

-375 AADER
+375 ATDER
-380 RASLASRLAE
+380 RAALAGRLAG
-390 QSGEDA
+390 QSGEDPV
-396 IDGMLGLVRELCAE
+396 DDVLGLVRELCAE

-415 AVDDLQWADDTTLR
+415 VVDDLQWADDTTLR

-435 RETRELP
+435 RETRQLP

-453 RPAALEDLRAELD
+453 RPAALDDLRAELD
-466 NDDITVLTLPPL
+466 NDDITVLVLPPL
-478 ADSAA
+478 AEDAT

-488 ELVGAPPGPGL
+488 ELAGAPPGPGL

-512 VREVVET
+512 VREIVET

-534 LDGNSCQSIPA
+534 LDGNSCQTIPP

-568 AALLGREFSL
+568 AALLGHEFSL

-603 VLVESGDR
+603 VLAESGDR
-611 LAFRHPLLRRVLYE
+611 LAFRHPLVRRVLYE

-634 LHRQLAEAFAAAGS
+634 LHRQLAEAFAAAGA

-671 LLEHIGAVATGT
+671 LLEHIGTVATET
-683 PRIAVDLLR
+683 PRVAVDLLR

-727 RSVVARTA
+727 RSVVARTS

-747 AYIYYRRG
+747 AYVYYRRG
-755 DFAEATAELKRTLDD
+755 DFSEATAELKRTLDD
-770 DAVPEMWRGRHES
+770 TDVPEMWRGRHEA
-783 LLATLERLG
+783 LLATLEKLG
-792 EDTVLAPAGLHPLDD
+792 EETALAPAGLHPLDD
-807 AALSVP
+807 AALAVP
-813 AIDSLDEAAEPLDAA
+813 NLDSLDDAAEPLDAA

-852 GRWPAALEELDAVI
+852 GRWPAALAELDAVI

-891 LIAGHRGEV
+891 LIAGHRGEPG
-900 DQARAHLD
+900 QARTHLD
-908 AAGRQQ
+908 AADRRQ

-927 LAAQAL
+927 LAARAL
-933 LAEQDGRPEAALAA
+933 LAEQEGRPEAALAA
-947 LLPLLEENYPP
+947 LLPLLEDNHPP
-958 AARHQWLPDLVR
+958 AARYQWLPDLVR
-970 LAGHLGDQ
+970 LALSLGDR
-978 PRAQQALRLL
+978 PRVQEAVRLL
-988 DFDGDIP
+988 EPDGEVP
-995 PAHAAAAAHCRGLVA
+995 PAHAAAAAHGRGLA
-1010 GDPEPVLTAAGHYRA
+1010 TGDPGPVLTAAGHYRA

-1030 KQAKAT
+1030 KHAKAN
-1036 EDAAILLAEAGRLD
+1036 EDAAILLAESGELT
-1050 EARSAFRVALTAYT
+1050 EARTTFRAALTAYT
-1064 GMGAVWDVR
+1064 EMGAVWDVR
-1073 RAEARMQPFG
+1073 RAEARMGPFG
-1083 IRRAQAVRAQA
+1083 IRRAPAARP
-1094 VRSRAVAGERAG
+1094 RAVAGE
-1106 VGSAPGHTS
+1106 

>member
-1 MELQLLG
+1 M
-8 PVKAWQGET
+8 KAFQGDV

-26 RTVLATLAMSP
+26 RTVLAALAMHP

-81 EGPQLLASIGSGYSL
+81 EGPQLLASIGSGYCL
-96 RLDDSA
+96 RLDAGA
-102 IDVHRFEALRELA
+102 IDVHRFEALREQA
-115 QRKQS
+115 QRRQS
-120 AGDARGARETL
+120 AGDLRGAREAL
-131 DEALALWHGVPLSGL
+131 DEALGLWHGVPLSGL

-153 QRARLA
+153 QRARLS
-159 EVRLATIERRAEIVL
+159 EVRLATVERRAEVVL
-174 ESGGPAVS
+174 ESGGH
-182 GGSRGARPPA
+182 
-192 GAWGSAPEEP
+192 

-226 MRALVQAG
+226 MRALVRAD

-263 RLHEQLL
+263 RLHDELL
-270 EKPAPKPPPPARVPR
+270 EKPAAPAPAPPPPPPPRPARF
-285 IPAAAL
+285 PAAAL
-291 PERAD
+291 PEQAD
-296 PFVGRE
+296 IFVGRD
-302 AELALLR
+302 AELARLR
-309 EAVADLGAGTGRSLW
+309 EAVDGLEAGVGRSVWL
-324 FEGEPG
+324 EGEPG

-338 EVLTMA
+338 ELLAMA
-344 PDCTPAFAAADA
+344 RDHNPAFAAADA
-356 LDQRFA
+356 LDQRFS

-375 AADER
+375 ATDER
-380 RASLASRLAE
+380 RAALAGPSVEDPVDGVLA
-390 QSGEDA
+390 
-396 IDGMLGLVRELCAE
+396 LVRELCAE

-415 AVDDLQWADDTTLR
+415 VVDDLHWADDTTLR

-435 RETRELP
+435 RETRQLP

-453 RPAALEDLRAELD
+453 RPAALDDLRAELD
-466 NDDITVLTLPPL
+466 NDDITLLTLSPL
-478 ADSAA
+478 AETAT

-512 VREVVET
+512 VREIVET
-519 LLAQSMIVLDGVHAH
+519 LLAQAMIVLDGVHAH
-534 LDGNSCQSIPA
+534 LDGNSCQTIPS
-545 PLGSRITLYLSFLSS
+545 PLGSRITLYLNYLSS
-560 GARDTLRW
+560 GTRDTLRW
-568 AALLGREFSL
+568 AALLGGEFSL

-593 GAVDEAITSG
+593 GAVDEAIASG

-611 LAFRHPLLRRVLYE
+611 LAFRHPLVRRVLYE

-634 LHRQLAEAFAAAGS
+634 LHRQLAEAFAAAGV

-665 PWVTGW
+665 PWVTAW
-671 LLEHIGAVATGT
+671 LLEHIGTVATEK
-683 PRIAVDLLR
+683 PRVAVDLLR

-727 RSVVARTA
+727 RSVVARTS

-747 AYIYYRRG
+747 AYVYYRRG
-755 DFAEATAELKRTLDD
+755 DFSEATAELKRTLDD
-770 DAVPEMWRGRHES
+770 ADVPEMWRGRHES
-783 LLATLERLG
+783 LLATLEKLG
-792 EDTVLAPAGLHPLDD
+792 EETALAPAGLHPLDD
-807 AALSVP
+807 AALTVP
-813 AIDSLDEAAEPLDAA
+813 NLDSLDEAAEPLDAA

-852 GRWPAALEELDAVI
+852 GRWPEALAELDAVI

-891 LIAGHRGEV
+891 LIAGHRGEPA
-900 DQARAHLD
+900 QARAHLD
-908 AAGRQQ
+908 AADRRQ

-927 LAAQAL
+927 LAARAL
-933 LAEQDGRPEAALAA
+933 LAEQEGRPEAALAA
-947 LLPLLEENYPP
+947 LLPLLADNHPP

-970 LAGHLGDQ
+970 IALSLGD
-978 PRAQQALRLL
+978 RARTSEALRLL
-988 DFDGDIP
+988 EPDGEVP
-995 PAHAAAAAHCRGLVA
+995 PAHAAAAAHCRGLVT
-1010 GDPEPVLTAAGHYRA
+1010 GDPAPVLTAAGHYRA

-1036 EDAAILLAEAGRLD
+1036 EDAAILLAEAGELT
-1050 EARSAFRVALTAYT
+1050 EARTAFRAALTAYT

-1073 RAEARMQPFG
+1073 RAEGRMQPFG
-1083 IRRAQAVRAQA
+1083 IRRAHA
-1094 VRSRAVAGERAG
+1094 VRSRAVAGE
-1106 VGSAPGHTS
+1106 

>member
-1 MELQLLG
+1 MSAADGSAPRLQLLG
-8 PVKAWQGET
+8 PVKAWHGEM

-26 RTVLATLAMSP
+26 RTVLAVLAMNP

-96 RLDDSA
+96 RLDAGA
-102 IDVHRFEALRELA
+102 IDVHRFETLRELA

-120 AGDARGARETL
+120 AGDPRAAREVL
-131 DEALALWHGVPLSGL
+131 DEALDLWHGVPLSGL

-174 ESGGPAVS
+174 ESGGH
-182 GGSRGARPPA
+182 
-192 GAWGSAPEEP
+192 
-202 AELVAELTALTR
+202 AELIAELTALTR

-226 MRALVQAG
+226 MRALARSD

-252 ASGTEPGPALR
+252 SSGTEPGPALR
-263 RLHEQLL
+263 RLHDELR
-270 EKPAPKPPPPARVPR
+270 EKPAPKPPPAVSVPR
-285 IPAAAL
+285 SPVTSM
-291 PERAD
+291 PDRAD
-296 PFVGRE
+296 VFVGRE
-302 AELALLR
+302 AELARLR
-309 EAVADLGAGTGRSLW
+309 QAVDELGAGTGHSLW
-324 FEGEPG
+324 LEGEPG

-338 EVLTMA
+338 ELLAMTH
-344 PDCTPAFAAADA
+344 DFRPAFAAADA

-380 RASLASRLAE
+380 RANLAARLAE
-390 QSGEDA
+390 RSGEDPV
-396 IDGMLGLVRELCAE
+396 DSLLGLVRELCAE

-415 AVDDLQWADDTTLR
+415 VVDDLHWADDTTLR

-453 RPAALEDLRAELD
+453 RPAALDELRAELD
-466 NDDITVLTLPPL
+466 NDVTSVVTLPPL
-478 ADSAA
+478 AEAETH
-483 RELAT
+483 ELAA

-499 QLLVSYA
+499 RALVAYGS
-506 AGNPRY
+506 GNPRY
-512 VREVVET
+512 VREIVET
-519 LLAQSMIVLDGVHAH
+519 LLSQSMIVLDGVHAH
-534 LDGNSCQSIPA
+534 LDGTSWQTIPA

-560 GARDTLRW
+560 GTRDTLRW
-568 AALLGREFSL
+568 AALLGNDFSL
-578 ADIAVATERPPTALV
+578 SDIAVATERPPTALV

-611 LAFRHPLLRRVLYE
+611 LAFRHSLLRRVLYE

-634 LHRQLAEAFAAAGS
+634 LHRQLAEAFAAARA
-648 PAERVAEQLAAA
+648 PADRVAQQLAAA
-660 PAQVD
+660 PPQVD
-665 PWVTGW
+665 PWVTTW
-671 LLEHIGAVATGT
+671 LLDNIGAVATET
-683 PRIAVDLLR
+683 PRVAVDLLR

-727 RSVVARTA
+727 RSVVARTS

-747 AYIYYRRG
+747 AYVYYRRG

-770 DAVPEMWRGRHES
+770 ADVPEMWRGRHES

-792 EDTVLAPAGLHPLDD
+792 EETALAPAGLHPLDD

-813 AIDSLDEAAEPLDAA
+813 TLDSLDEATEPLEAA

-852 GRWPAALEELDAVI
+852 GRWPKALAELDAVI

-891 LIAGHRGEV
+891 LIAGHRGDRV
-900 DQARAHLD
+900 LAATHLD

-927 LAAQAL
+927 LAARAL

-947 LLPLLEENYPP
+947 LLPLLEEHYPP

-970 LAGHLGDQ
+970 LS
-978 PRAQQALRLL
+978 LRLGESDL
-988 DFDGDIP
+988 AREAVRLLTPEGEGP
-995 PAHAAAAAHCRGLVA
+995 PAHAAAAAHCRGLVT
-1010 GDPEPVLTAAGHYRA
+1010 GDPEPVLTAVSHYRV

-1030 KQAKAT
+1030 KRAKAT
-1036 EDAAILLAEAGRLD
+1036 EDAAILLAESGRLD
-1050 EARSAFRVALTAYT
+1050 DARTAFRVALTAYT
-1064 GMGAVWDVR
+1064 SMGAAWDLR
-1073 RAEARMQPFG
+1073 RAESRMQPFG
-1083 IRRAQAVRAQA
+1083 IRRAGSL
-1094 VRSRAVAGERAG
+1094 RSRAVAGE
-1106 VGSAPGHTS
+1106 

>member
-1 MELQLLG
+1 MSAADGSAPRLQLLG
-8 PVKAWQGET
+8 PVKAWHGET

-26 RTVLATLAMSP
+26 RTVLAVLAMNP

-96 RLDDSA
+96 RLDA
-102 IDVHRFEALRELA
+102 GAVDVHRFETLRELA

-120 AGDARGARETL
+120 AGDSRGAREVL
-131 DEALALWHGVPLSGL
+131 DEALDLWHGVPLSGL

-174 ESGGPAVS
+174 ESGGH
-182 GGSRGARPPA
+182 
-192 GAWGSAPEEP
+192 
-202 AELVAELTALTR
+202 AELIAELTALTR

-226 MRALVQAG
+226 MRALARSD

-252 ASGTEPGPALR
+252 SSGTEPGPALR
-263 RLHEQLL
+263 RLHDELR
-270 EKPAPKPPPPARVPR
+270 EKPAPKPPPTVRVPR
-285 IPAAAL
+285 SPVTSM
-291 PERAD
+291 PDRAD
-296 PFVGRE
+296 VFVGRE
-302 AELALLR
+302 AELARLR
-309 EAVADLGAGTGRSLW
+309 EAVDELGAGTGHSLW
-324 FEGEPG
+324 LEGEPG

-338 EVLTMA
+338 ELLAMTQ
-344 PDCTPAFAAADA
+344 DFRSAFAAADA

-375 AADER
+375 ATDER
-380 RASLASRLAE
+380 RANLAARLAE
-390 QSGEDA
+390 RSGEDPV
-396 IDGMLGLVRELCAE
+396 DGLLGLVRELCAE

-415 AVDDLQWADDTTLR
+415 VVDDLHWADDTTLR

-442 LLLVGACRPVP
+442 LLLVGASRPVP
-453 RPAALEDLRAELD
+453 RPAALEELRAELD
-466 NDDITVLTLPPL
+466 NDVTTVFALPPL
-478 ADSAA
+478 AEAETH
-483 RELAT
+483 ELAAG
-488 ELVGAPPGPGL
+488 LAGAPPGPGL
-499 QLLVSYA
+499 RTLVSYGS
-506 AGNPRY
+506 GNPRY
-512 VREVVET
+512 VKEIVET
-519 LLAQSMIVLDGVHAH
+519 LLTHSMIVLDGVHAH
-534 LDGNSCQSIPA
+534 LDGNSCQTIPA

-560 GARDTLRW
+560 GTRDTLRW

-578 ADIAVATERPPTALV
+578 SDIAVATERPPTALV

-611 LAFRHPLLRRVLYE
+611 LAFRHLLLRRVLYE

-634 LHRQLAEAFAAAGS
+634 LHRQLAEAFAAARA
-648 PAERVAEQLAAA
+648 PADRVAEQLAAA

-665 PWVTGW
+665 PWVTTW
-671 LLEHIGAVATGT
+671 LLDNIGAVATET
-683 PRIAVDLLR
+683 PRVAVDLLR
-692 HAVTQGTLPPDAR
+692 HAVTQGALPPDAR

-727 RSVVARTA
+727 RSVVARTS

-747 AYIYYRRG
+747 AYVYYRRG

-770 DAVPEMWRGRHES
+770 ADVPEMWRGRHEA

-792 EDTVLAPAGLHPLDD
+792 EETALAPAGLHPLDD

-813 AIDSLDEAAEPLDAA
+813 TLDSLDEAAEPLEAA

-852 GRWPAALEELDAVI
+852 GRWPEALSELDAVI

-891 LIAGHRGEV
+891 LIAGHRGRPV
-900 DQARAHLD
+900 LARTHVD

-927 LAAQAL
+927 LAARAL

-947 LLPLLEENYPP
+947 LLPLLEEHYPP

-970 LAGHLGDQ
+970 LSLQLGKSDL
-978 PRAQQALRLL
+978 AQQAVRLL
-988 DFDGDIP
+988 TPEGEVP
-995 PAHAAAAAHCRGLVA
+995 PAHAASAAHCRGLVT
-1010 GDPEPVLTAAGHYRA
+1010 GDPEPVLTAVSHYRI
-1025 AGRLL
+1025 AGRVL

-1036 EDAAILLAEAGRLD
+1036 EDAAILLAESGRLD
-1050 EARSAFRVALTAYT
+1050 DARIAFRAALTKYT
-1064 GMGAVWDVR
+1064 AMGAVWDVR
-1073 RAEARMQPFG
+1073 RAESRMQPFG
-1083 IRRAQAVRAQA
+1083 IRRAGSA
-1094 VRSRAVAGERAG
+1094 RSRAVAGE
-1106 VGSAPGHTS
+1106 

>member
-1 MELQLLG
+1 MRLQLLG
-8 PVKAWQGET
+8 PVKAWRGET

-26 RTVLATLAMSP
+26 RTVLAALAMNP

-61 SIYTYVS
+61 SIYTYIS
-68 GLRRALEPGRAKG
+68 GLRRALEPGRARG

-96 RLDDSA
+96 RLDDAA
-102 IDVHRFEALRELA
+102 IDVHHFEALREQA
-115 QRKQS
+115 QRRQ
-120 AGDARGARETL
+120 ADGDPRGARDCL
-131 DEALALWHGVPLSGL
+131 DQALGLWHGAPLSGL

-153 QRARLA
+153 QRARLE
-159 EVRLATIERRAEIVL
+159 EVRLATVERRAELVL
-174 ESGGPAVS
+174 ELGGH
-182 GGSRGARPPA
+182 
-192 GAWGSAPEEP
+192 

-226 MRALVQAG
+226 MRALAQAD
-234 RRTEAIAVYA
+234 RRTEALAVYA

-263 RLHEQLL
+263 RLYDQLR
-270 EKPAPKPPPPARVPR
+270 EKPAPQPSPPVR
-285 IPAAAL
+285 ITRAPVAAM
-291 PERAD
+291 PECAD
-296 PFVGRE
+296 VFVGRE
-302 AELALLR
+302 AELARLR
-309 EAVADLGAGTGRSLW
+309 EAVADLRGGAGRSLW
-324 FEGEPG
+324 LDGEPG
-330 SGRTALLA
+330 SGRTAVLAELLA
-338 EVLTMA
+338 EAEDLR
-344 PDCTPAFAAADA
+344 PAFAVADA

-380 RASLASRLAE
+380 RAGLAVRLAE
-390 QSGEDA
+390 QPGEDPV
-396 IDGMLGLVRELCAE
+396 DGVLALVRELCAE
-410 APLVL
+410 APLLL

-435 RETRELP
+435 RETRQLP

-453 RPAALEDLRAELD
+453 RPAALDDLLD
-466 NDDITVLTLPPL
+466 NDDIDVVTLPPL
-478 ADSAA
+478 SESAA
-483 RELAT
+483 LELAT

-499 QLLVSYA
+499 RLLVSYA

-512 VREVVET
+512 VREIVET
-519 LLAQSMIVLDGVHAH
+519 LLSQSMIVLDGVHAD
-534 LDGNSCQSIPA
+534 LDGNSCESIPA

-568 AALLGREFSL
+568 AAMLGREFSPS
-578 ADIAVATERPPTALV
+578 DVAVATERPPTALV
-593 GAVDEAITSG
+593 GTIDKAIASG

-634 LHRQLAEAFAAAGS
+634 LHRQLAEAFAAAGA
-648 PAERVAEQLAAA
+648 PAVRVAEQLAAA

-671 LLEHIGAVATGT
+671 LLEHIGTVAAET
-683 PRIAVDLLR
+683 PRTAVDLLR

-705 ETLTATLARLL
+705 ETLTTTLARLL

-727 RSVVARTA
+727 RSVVARTS
-735 DSRRAA
+735 DSKRAA

-770 DAVPEMWRGRHES
+770 TEVPEMWRGRHES
-783 LLATLERLG
+783 LLSTLERLG
-792 EDTVLAPAGLHPLDD
+792 EETALAPAGLHPLDD

-813 AIDSLDEAAEPLDAA
+813 NLDSLDEAAEPLDAA

-852 GRWPAALEELDAVI
+852 GRWKAALDELDAVI

-891 LIAGHRGEV
+891 LIAGHRGEP
-900 DQARAHLD
+900 QRARTHLD
-908 AAGRQQ
+908 AADRQQ

-933 LAEQDGRPEAALAA
+933 LAEQEGRPEAALTA
-947 LLPLLEENYPP
+947 LLPLLEEHYPP
-958 AARHQWLPDLVR
+958 AARHSWLPDLVR
-970 LAGHLGDQ
+970 LALRLGDGG
-978 PRAQQALRLL
+978 RAREALRLL
-988 DFDGDIP
+988 DVEGP
-995 PAHAAAAAHCRGLVA
+995 PAHAAAAAHCRGLVT
-1010 GDPEPVLTAAGHYRA
+1010 GDPEPVLTAAGHYRT

-1036 EDAAILLAEAGRLD
+1036 EDAAILLAEAGELTR
-1050 EARSAFRVALTAYT
+1050 ARTAFRGALTAYT

-1073 RAEARMQPFG
+1073 RAEERMRPFG
-1083 IRRAQAVRAQA
+1083 IRRANAVRT
-1094 VRSRAVAGERAG
+1094 RAVAGE
-1106 VGSAPGHTS
+1106 